1 MVKSLNR
8 IYSEYVRFLPMVC
21 GLLTSFVFGNANAQS
36 YFDDSDYY
44 GLPWVKN
51 VSRPNK
57 IDNGLEGRHL
67 AVWAS
72 HGRYYNP
79 AQCIWKWQRVN
90 LFGTNEDL
98 FSQTFVV
105 PYLIPMLE
113 NAGAVVWTPRERD
126 WQRIET
132 VVDNDQTLP
141 GYKEQG
147 KWSES
152 SEPGFGIKK
161 DVIIEGD
168 APFTM
173 GTAKWSKVRKKKA
186 SSVARYSPY
195 LQTSG
200 RYAVYVSYQTL
211 QNSISDA
218 HYVVVH
224 KGVETHFT
232 VNQTMGG
239 GTWVYLGTFD
249 FGSGDDNY
257 VAVDNVSKMK
267 GVVTTDAVRFGGG
280 MGNVERGGS
289 VSGLPRCLEGARYN
303 AQWSGAPYNVYSSR
317 QGTDDYADDINVRPM
332 MTNWIAG
339 GSMYV
344 PDKDGKG
351 VPLEMSLAVHSDAG
365 YHIDKSFVGTLG
377 ICTTDFNDCRLSGG
391 ESRLISY
398 DFVEQM
404 LSQINKDITYK
415 YGRWHTRGI
424 WDKNYAE
431 TRIPG
436 IPSAILEMFSHEN
449 LSDMLYG
456 HDPHFK
462 FLLSRSVYKSIV
474 KFLAAQHNKKA
485 VIQPLAPHR
494 FRIMMD
500 SNGRATLAW
509 EETIDTLESSARAN
523 SYILYMAVGDRDY
536 DNGTVV
542 LRKKT
547 SVTLDA
553 DKVYRFRVTAANR
566 GGQSLP
572 SEELACVWHPGG
584 RQLLVVNGFHR
595 LAGPAVKYNDMGMA
609 TGFDMEEDPGLSYGK
624 TACWTS
630 HLPFLAGNDFN
641 YTTEHVRAMATMR
654 KYSVVSCSS
663 ECLGMGDVML
673 SRYRLLDLILGNE
686 RNDGYS
692 IKRYPSLPTRL
703 KNELRYFNGALIVS
717 GSYVGSDNQAPAD
730 SAFMAEVLYTDYQQ
744 KYKDKSDS
752 AQVVTGMGVDF
763 DVFRALNEDH
773 YASTSSDVLAP
784 IGTAFPAM
792 LYADGSTAAIA
803 CKERRSFVMGFPL
816 ECIRTE
822 DQRGLCMRSVLKF
835 LLE

>member
-1 MVKSLNR
+1 MP
-8 IYSEYVRFLPMVC
+8 IVC
-21 GLLTSFVFGNANAQS
+21 GLLTFFAYSNANAQS

-51 VSRPNK
+51 VSRPNR
-57 IDNGLEGRHL
+57 IDNGLDGRHL
-67 AVWAS
+67 SIWAS
-72 HGRYYNP
+72 HGRVYNP
-79 AQCIWKWQRVN
+79 AQGNWKWQRVN

-98 FSQTFVV
+98 FSQTFVI
-105 PYLIPMLE
+105 PYIIPMLE

-126 WQRIET
+126 WQNIET

-147 KWSES
+147 KWMKS
-152 SEPGFGIKK
+152 SEPGFGMPA
-161 DVIIEGD
+161 DVIQESD
-168 APFTM
+168 APFIK
-173 GTAKWSKVRKKKA
+173 GTARWSKVRRKKA
-186 SSVARYSPY
+186 SSIATYSPY
-195 LQTSG
+195 LPMPG

-211 QNSISDA
+211 QNSIPDA
-218 HYVVVH
+218 HYTVVH
-224 KGVETHFT
+224 KGVKTHFT

-239 GTWVYLGTFD
+239 STWVYLGTFD
-249 FGSGDDNY
+249 FGCDDDNY
-257 VAVDNVSKMK
+257 VTVDNVSSMK

-332 MTNWIAG
+332 MTNWLAG
-339 GSMYV
+339 GSMFA
-344 PDKDGKG
+344 PEKEGKG
-351 VPLEMSLAVHSDAG
+351 DPLEMSLAVHSDAG
-365 YHIDKSFVGTLG
+365 YHLDRSIVGTLG
-377 ICTTDFNDCRLSGG
+377 ICTTDFNDCRLSDG
-391 ESRLISY
+391 ESRMISY

-415 YGRWHTRGI
+415 YGRWNTRGI

-436 IPSAILEMFSHEN
+436 IPAAILEMFSHEN
-449 LSDMLYG
+449 LADMLLG
-456 HDPHFK
+456 HDPNFK
-462 FLLSRSVYKSIV
+462 FTLSRSVYKSV
-474 KFLAAQHNKKA
+474 VRYLAAKHNRKA

-494 FRIMMD
+494 FRVLVD
-500 SNGRATLAW
+500 SYGRAVLSW
-509 EETIDTLESSARAN
+509 EETVDSLETSAKPD
-523 SYILYMAVGDRDY
+523 SYILYTASGDGDF

-542 LRKKT
+542 RERKT
-547 SVTLDA
+547 TVNLVA
-553 DKVYRFRVTAANR
+553 DKVFRFKVAAANS

-595 LAGPAVKYNDMGMA
+595 LAGPAVKYNDMGLA
-609 TGFDMEEDPGLSYGK
+609 TGFDMAEDPGLSYGR

-630 HLPFLAGNDFN
+630 QLPFLAGNDFN
-641 YTTEHVRAMATMR
+641 YTTEHVRAIATMK
-654 KYSVVSCSS
+654 KYSVASCSS
-663 ECLGMGDVML
+663 ECIGMGDVIL
-673 SRYRLLDLILGNE
+673 SKYRLLDLILGNE

-692 IKRYPSLPTRL
+692 LKRYPSISPMMRS
-703 KNELRYFNGALIVS
+703 ELRYFNGALLVS

-730 SAFMAEVLYTDYQQ
+730 STFLAEVLYTDYVR
-744 KYKDKSDS
+744 KYKDQSDS

-763 DVFRALNEDH
+763 DVYRALNADH
-773 YASTSSDVLAP
+773 YASTSSDVLQP
-784 IGTAFPAM
+784 LGTAFPAM

-822 DQRGLCMRSVLKF
+822 EQRGLCMRSVLKF

>member
-1 MVKSLNR
+1 M
-8 IYSEYVRFLPMVC
+8 
-21 GLLTSFVFGNANAQS
+21 FGNVHAQS

-51 VSRPNK
+51 LSRPNK
-57 IDNGLEGRHL
+57 IENGLDGRHL
-67 AVWAS
+67 SIWAS
-72 HGRYYNP
+72 HGRVYNP
-79 AQCIWKWQRVN
+79 TQGNWRWQRVN

-98 FSQTFVV
+98 FSQTFVI
-105 PYLIPMLE
+105 PYIIPMLE

-126 WQRIET
+126 WQNVET
-132 VVDNDQTLP
+132 VVDNDQKLP

-147 KWSES
+147 KWMKS
-152 SEPGFGIKK
+152 SEPGFAMPD
-161 DVIIEGD
+161 DVLQEGD
-168 APFTM
+168 APFIK
-173 GTAKWSKVRKKKA
+173 GTARCSKVRRKKA
-186 SSVARYSPY
+186 SSIAKYSPY
-195 LQTSG
+195 LPMPG
-200 RYAVYVSYQTL
+200 KYAVYVSYQTL
-211 QNSISDA
+211 QNSIPDA
-218 HYVVVH
+218 HYTVVH
-224 KGVETHFT
+224 KGVKTHFT

-239 GTWVYLGTFD
+239 STWVYLGTFD
-249 FGSGDDNY
+249 FGCDDDNY
-257 VAVDNVSKMK
+257 VTVNNVSKMK

-317 QGTDDYADDINVRPM
+317 QGTDDYSDDINVRPL

-339 GSMYV
+339 GSMYA
-344 PDKDGKG
+344 PEKEGKG

-365 YHIDKSFVGTLG
+365 YHLDRSIVGTLG
-377 ICTTDFNDCRLSGG
+377 ICTTDFNDCRLSDG
-391 ESRLISY
+391 ESRMISY

-404 LSQINKDITYK
+404 LSQINKDITCK
-415 YGRWHTRGI
+415 YGRWNTRGI

-436 IPSAILEMFSHEN
+436 IPAAILEMFSHEN

-456 HDPHFK
+456 HDPNFK
-462 FLLSRSVYKSIV
+462 FTLSRSVYKSVVRYI
-474 KFLAAQHNKKA
+474 AAKHNKKA

-494 FRIMMD
+494 FRVLMD
-500 SNGRATLAW
+500 SFGRAVLSW
-509 EETIDTLESSARAN
+509 EETVDSLEPSAKPD
-523 SYILYMAVGDRDY
+523 SYIVYMASGNEDY

-542 LRKKT
+542 RARKT
-547 SVTLDA
+547 TVTLEA
-553 DKVYRFRVTAANR
+553 DKVYRFKVTAANS

-572 SEELACVWHPGG
+572 SEELACVYHPGG
-584 RQLLVVNGFHR
+584 RQILVVNGFHR
-595 LAGPAVKYNDMGMA
+595 LAGPAVKYNEMGMA
-609 TGFDMEEDPGLSYGK
+609 IGFDMAEDPGVSYGK

-630 HLPFLAGNDFN
+630 QLPFLAGNDFN
-641 YTTEHVRAMATMR
+641 YTTEHVRAIATM
-654 KYSVVSCSS
+654 KKFSVASCSS
-663 ECLGMGDVML
+663 ECIGMGDVTL
-673 SRYRLLDLILGNE
+673 SKYRLLDLILGNQ

-692 IKRYPSLPTRL
+692 LKRAPSISPIMRS
-703 KNELRYFNGALIVS
+703 ELRYFGGALLVS

-730 SAFMAEVLYTDYQQ
+730 STFLAEALYTDYVC
-744 KYKDKSDS
+744 KYKDQSDS

-763 DVFRALNEDH
+763 DVYRALNEDH
-773 YASTSSDVLAP
+773 YASTSSDVLQP
-784 IGTAFPAM
+784 LGNAFPAM

-822 DQRGLCMRSVLKF
+822 EQRGLCMRSVLKF

>member
-1 MVKSLNR
+1 
-8 IYSEYVRFLPMVC
+8 MVC
-21 GLLTSFVFGNANAQS
+21 GLLTFFAYGNVNAQS
-36 YFDDSDYY
+36 VFDDSDYY

-51 VSRPNK
+51 VSRPNR
-57 IDNGLEGRHL
+57 IDNGLDGRHL
-67 AVWAS
+67 SIWAS
-72 HGRYYNP
+72 HGRVFNP
-79 AQCIWKWQRVN
+79 AQGNWKWQRVN

-98 FSQTFVV
+98 FSQTFVI
-105 PYLIPMLE
+105 PYIIPMLE

-126 WQRIET
+126 WQNIET

-147 KWSES
+147 KWMKS
-152 SEPGFGIKK
+152 SEPGFGMPA
-161 DVIIEGD
+161 DVIQEGD
-168 APFTM
+168 APFIK
-173 GTAKWSKVRKKKA
+173 GTARWSKVRRKKA
-186 SSVARYSPY
+186 SSIAKYSPY
-195 LQTSG
+195 LPMPG
-200 RYAVYVSYQTL
+200 KYAVYVSYQTL
-211 QNSISDA
+211 QNSIPDA
-218 HYVVVH
+218 HYTVVH
-224 KGVETHFT
+224 KGVKTHFT

-239 GTWVYLGTFD
+239 STWVYLGTFD
-249 FGSGDDNY
+249 FGCGDDNY
-257 VAVDNVSKMK
+257 VTVDNVSNMK

-332 MTNWIAG
+332 MTNWLAG
-339 GSMYV
+339 GSMFA
-344 PDKDGKG
+344 PEKEGRG

-365 YHIDKSFVGTLG
+365 YHMDRSIVGTLG
-377 ICTTDFNDCRLSGG
+377 ICTTDFNDCRLSDG
-391 ESRLISY
+391 ESRMISY

-415 YGRWHTRGI
+415 YGRWNTRGI

-436 IPSAILEMFSHEN
+436 IPAAILEMFSHEN

-456 HDPHFK
+456 HDPNFK
-462 FLLSRSVYKSIV
+462 FTLSRSVYKSV
-474 KFLAAQHNKKA
+474 VRYLAAKHNRKA

-494 FRIMMD
+494 FRALVD
-500 SNGRATLAW
+500 SYGRAVLSW
-509 EETIDTLESSARAN
+509 EETVDSLETSAKPD
-523 SYILYMAVGDRDY
+523 SYILYTASDDGDF
-536 DNGTVV
+536 DNGTIVRA
-542 LRKKT
+542 RKT
-547 SVTLDA
+547 TVNLEA
-553 DKVYRFRVTAANR
+553 DKVYRFKVTAANS

-595 LAGPAVKYNDMGMA
+595 LAGPAVKYNDMGLA
-609 TGFDMEEDPGLSYGK
+609 TGFDMAEDPGVSYGR

-630 HLPFLAGNDFN
+630 QLPFLAGNDFN
-641 YTTEHVRAMATMR
+641 YTTEHVRAIATMK
-654 KYSVVSCSS
+654 KYSVASCSS
-663 ECLGMGDVML
+663 ECIGMGDVML

-692 IKRYPSLPTRL
+692 LKRYPSISPMM
-703 KNELRYFNGALIVS
+703 KSELRYFNGALLVS
-717 GSYVGSDNQAPAD
+717 GSYVGSDNQTPAD
-730 SAFMAEVLYTDYQQ
+730 STFLAEVLYTDYVR
-744 KYKDKSDS
+744 KYKDQSDS

-763 DVFRALNEDH
+763 DVYRALNEDH
-773 YASTSSDVLAP
+773 YASTSSDVLQP
-784 IGTAFPAM
+784 LGTAFPAM

-803 CKERRSFVMGFPL
+803 CKERRSFVIGFPL

-822 DQRGLCMRSVLKF
+822 EQRGLCMRSVLKF

>member
-1 MVKSLNR
+1 
-8 IYSEYVRFLPMVC
+8 MVC
-21 GLLTSFVFGNANAQS
+21 GLLTFFAYGNVNAQS
-36 YFDDSDYY
+36 VFDDSDYY

-51 VSRPNK
+51 VSRPNS
-57 IDNGLEGRHL
+57 IENGLDGRHL
-67 AVWAS
+67 SIWAS
-72 HGRYYNP
+72 HGRVYNP
-79 AQCIWKWQRVN
+79 AQGNWKWQRVN

-98 FSQTFVV
+98 FSQTFVI
-105 PYLIPMLE
+105 PYIIPMLE

-126 WQRIET
+126 WQNIET

-147 KWSES
+147 KWMKS
-152 SEPGFGIKK
+152 SEPGFGMPA
-161 DVIIEGD
+161 DVIQEGD
-168 APFTM
+168 APFIK
-173 GTAKWSKVRKKKA
+173 GTARWSKVRRKKA
-186 SSVARYSPY
+186 SSIAKYSPY
-195 LQTSG
+195 LPMPG
-200 RYAVYVSYQTL
+200 KYAVYVSYQTL
-211 QNSISDA
+211 QNSIPDA
-218 HYVVVH
+218 HYTVVH
-224 KGVETHFT
+224 KGVKTHFT

-239 GTWVYLGTFD
+239 STWVYLGTFD
-249 FGSGDDNY
+249 FGCGDDNY
-257 VAVDNVSKMK
+257 VTVDNVSNMK

-332 MTNWIAG
+332 MTNWLAG
-339 GSMYV
+339 GSMFA
-344 PDKDGKG
+344 PEKEGRG

-365 YHIDKSFVGTLG
+365 YHMDRSIVGTLG
-377 ICTTDFNDCRLSGG
+377 ICTTDFNDYRLSDG
-391 ESRLISY
+391 ESRMISY

-415 YGRWHTRGI
+415 YGRWNTRGI

-436 IPSAILEMFSHEN
+436 IPAAILEMFSHEN

-456 HDPHFK
+456 HDPNFK
-462 FLLSRSVYKSIV
+462 FTLSRSVYKSV
-474 KFLAAQHNKKA
+474 VRYLAAKHNRKA

-494 FRIMMD
+494 FRALVD
-500 SNGRATLAW
+500 SYGRAVLSW
-509 EETIDTLESSARAN
+509 EETVDSLETSAKPD
-523 SYILYMAVGDRDY
+523 SYILYTASDDGDF
-536 DNGTVV
+536 DNGTIVRA
-542 LRKKT
+542 RKT
-547 SVTLDA
+547 TVNLEA
-553 DKVYRFRVTAANR
+553 DKVYRFKVTAANS

-595 LAGPAVKYNDMGMA
+595 LAGPAVKYNDMGLA
-609 TGFDMEEDPGLSYGK
+609 TGFDMAEDPGVSYGR

-630 HLPFLAGNDFN
+630 QLPFLAGNDFN
-641 YTTEHVRAMATMR
+641 YTTEHVRAIATMK
-654 KYSVVSCSS
+654 KYSVASCSS
-663 ECLGMGDVML
+663 ECIGMGDVML

-692 IKRYPSLPTRL
+692 LKRYPSISPMM
-703 KNELRYFNGALIVS
+703 KSELRYFNGALLVS
-717 GSYVGSDNQAPAD
+717 GSYVGSDNQTPAD
-730 SAFMAEVLYTDYQQ
+730 STFLAEVLYTDYVR
-744 KYKDKSDS
+744 KYKDQSDS

-763 DVFRALNEDH
+763 DVYRALNEDH
-773 YASTSSDVLAP
+773 YASTSSDVLQP
-784 IGTAFPAM
+784 LGTAFPAM

-822 DQRGLCMRSVLKF
+822 EQRGLCMRSVLKF

>member
-1 MVKSLNR
+1 
-8 IYSEYVRFLPMVC
+8 MVC
-21 GLLTSFVFGNANAQS
+21 GLLTFFAYGNVNAQS
-36 YFDDSDYY
+36 VFDDSDYY

-51 VSRPNK
+51 VSRPNS
-57 IDNGLEGRHL
+57 IENGLDGRHL
-67 AVWAS
+67 SIWAS
-72 HGRYYNP
+72 HGRVYNP
-79 AQCIWKWQRVN
+79 AQGNWKWQRVN

-98 FSQTFVV
+98 FSQTFVI
-105 PYLIPMLE
+105 PYIIPMLE

-126 WQRIET
+126 WQNIET

-147 KWSES
+147 KWMKS
-152 SEPGFGIKK
+152 SEPGFGMPA
-161 DVIIEGD
+161 DVIQEGD
-168 APFTM
+168 APFIK
-173 GTAKWSKVRKKKA
+173 GTARWSKVRRKKA
-186 SSVARYSPY
+186 SSIAKYSPY
-195 LQTSG
+195 LPMPG
-200 RYAVYVSYQTL
+200 KYAVYVSYQTL
-211 QNSISDA
+211 QNSIPDA
-218 HYVVVH
+218 HYTVVH
-224 KGVETHFT
+224 KGVKTHFT

-239 GTWVYLGTFD
+239 STWVYLGTFD
-249 FGSGDDNY
+249 FGCGDDNY
-257 VAVDNVSKMK
+257 VTVDNVSNMK

-332 MTNWIAG
+332 MTNWLAG
-339 GSMYV
+339 GSMFA
-344 PDKDGKG
+344 PEKEGRG

-365 YHIDKSFVGTLG
+365 YHMDRSIVGTLG
-377 ICTTDFNDCRLSGG
+377 ICTTDFNDCRLSDG
-391 ESRLISY
+391 ESRMISY

-415 YGRWHTRGI
+415 YGRWNTRGI

-436 IPSAILEMFSHEN
+436 IPAAILEMFSHEN

-456 HDPHFK
+456 HDPNFK
-462 FLLSRSVYKSIV
+462 FTLSRSVYKSV
-474 KFLAAQHNKKA
+474 VRYLAAKHNRKA
-485 VIQPLAPHR
+485 VIQPLAPHS
-494 FRIMMD
+494 FRALVD
-500 SNGRATLAW
+500 SYGRAVLSW
-509 EETIDTLESSARAN
+509 EETVDSLETSAKPD
-523 SYILYMAVGDRDY
+523 SYILYTASDDGDF
-536 DNGTVV
+536 DNGTIVRA
-542 LRKKT
+542 RKT
-547 SVTLDA
+547 TVNLEA
-553 DKVYRFRVTAANR
+553 DKVYRFKVTAANS

-595 LAGPAVKYNDMGMA
+595 LAGPAVKYNDMGLA
-609 TGFDMEEDPGLSYGK
+609 TGFDMAEDPGVSYGR

-630 HLPFLAGNDFN
+630 QLPFLAGNDFN
-641 YTTEHVRAMATMR
+641 YTTEHVRAIATMK
-654 KYSVVSCSS
+654 KYSVASCSS
-663 ECLGMGDVML
+663 ECIGMGDVML

-692 IKRYPSLPTRL
+692 LKRYPSISPMM
-703 KNELRYFNGALIVS
+703 KSELRYFNGALLVS
-717 GSYVGSDNQAPAD
+717 GSYVGSDNQTPAD
-730 SAFMAEVLYTDYQQ
+730 STFLAEVLYTDYVR
-744 KYKDKSDS
+744 KYKDQSDS

-763 DVFRALNEDH
+763 DVYRALNEDH
-773 YASTSSDVLAP
+773 YASTSSDVLQP
-784 IGTAFPAM
+784 LGTAFPAM

-822 DQRGLCMRSVLKF
+822 EQRGLCMRSVLKF

>member
-1 MVKSLNR
+1 M
-8 IYSEYVRFLPMVC
+8 PMVC
-21 GLLTSFVFGNANAQS
+21 GLLTFFAYGNVNAQS
-36 YFDDSDYY
+36 VFDDSDYY

-51 VSRPNK
+51 VSRPNS
-57 IDNGLEGRHL
+57 IENGLDGRHL
-67 AVWAS
+67 SIWAS
-72 HGRYYNP
+72 HGRVYNP
-79 AQCIWKWQRVN
+79 AQGNWKWQRVN

-98 FSQTFVV
+98 FSQTFVI
-105 PYLIPMLE
+105 PYIIPMLE

-126 WQRIET
+126 WQNIET

-147 KWSES
+147 KWMKS
-152 SEPGFGIKK
+152 SEPGFGMPA
-161 DVIIEGD
+161 DVIQEGD
-168 APFTM
+168 APFIK
-173 GTAKWSKVRKKKA
+173 GTARWSKVRRKKA
-186 SSVARYSPY
+186 SSIAKYSPY
-195 LQTSG
+195 LPMPG
-200 RYAVYVSYQTL
+200 KYAVYVSYQTL
-211 QNSISDA
+211 QNSIPDA
-218 HYVVVH
+218 HYTVVH
-224 KGVETHFT
+224 KGVKTHFT

-239 GTWVYLGTFD
+239 STWVYIGTFD
-249 FGSGDDNY
+249 FGCGDDNY
-257 VAVDNVSKMK
+257 VTVDNVSNMK

-332 MTNWIAG
+332 MTNWLAG
-339 GSMYV
+339 GSMFA
-344 PDKDGKG
+344 PEKEGRG

-365 YHIDKSFVGTLG
+365 YHMDRSIVGTLG
-377 ICTTDFNDCRLSGG
+377 ICTTDFNDCRLSDG
-391 ESRLISY
+391 ESRMISY

-415 YGRWHTRGI
+415 YGRWNTRGI

-436 IPSAILEMFSHEN
+436 IPAAILEMFSHEN

-456 HDPHFK
+456 HDPNFK
-462 FLLSRSVYKSIV
+462 FTLSRSVYKSV
-474 KFLAAQHNKKA
+474 VRYLAAKHNRKA

-494 FRIMMD
+494 FRALVD
-500 SNGRATLAW
+500 SYGRVVLSW
-509 EETIDTLESSARAN
+509 EETVDSLETSAKPD
-523 SYILYMAVGDRDY
+523 SYILYTASDDGDF
-536 DNGTVV
+536 DNGTIVRA
-542 LRKKT
+542 RKT
-547 SVTLDA
+547 TVNLEA
-553 DKVYRFRVTAANR
+553 DKVYRFKVTAANS

-595 LAGPAVKYNDMGMA
+595 LAGPAVKYNDMGLA
-609 TGFDMEEDPGLSYGK
+609 TGFDMAEDPGVSYGR

-630 HLPFLAGNDFN
+630 QLPFLAGNDFN
-641 YTTEHVRAMATMR
+641 YTTEHVRAIATMK
-654 KYSVVSCSS
+654 KYSVASCSS
-663 ECLGMGDVML
+663 ECIGMGDVML

-692 IKRYPSLPTRL
+692 LKRYPSISPMM
-703 KNELRYFNGALIVS
+703 KSELRYFNGALLVS
-717 GSYVGSDNQAPAD
+717 GSYVGSDNQTPAD
-730 SAFMAEVLYTDYQQ
+730 STFLAEVLYTDYVR
-744 KYKDKSDS
+744 KYKDQSDS

-763 DVFRALNEDH
+763 DVYRALNEDH
-773 YASTSSDVLAP
+773 YASTSSDVLQP
-784 IGTAFPAM
+784 LGTAFPAM

-822 DQRGLCMRSVLKF
+822 EQRGLCMRSVLKF

>member
-1 MVKSLNR
+1 
-8 IYSEYVRFLPMVC
+8 MVC
-21 GLLTSFVFGNANAQS
+21 GLLSFFAYGNVNAQS
-36 YFDDSDYY
+36 VFDDSDYY

-51 VSRPNK
+51 ASKPNS
-57 IDNGLEGRHL
+57 IENGLDGRHL
-67 AVWAS
+67 SIWAS
-72 HGRYYNP
+72 HGRVYNP
-79 AQCIWKWQRVN
+79 AQGNWKWQRVN

-98 FSQTFVV
+98 FSQTFVI
-105 PYLIPMLE
+105 PYIIPMLE

-126 WQRIET
+126 WQNIET

-147 KWSES
+147 KWMKS
-152 SEPGFGIKK
+152 SEPGFGMPA
-161 DVIIEGD
+161 DVIQEGD
-168 APFTM
+168 APFIK
-173 GTAKWSKVRKKKA
+173 GTARWSKVRRKKA
-186 SSVARYSPY
+186 SSIAKYSPY
-195 LQTSG
+195 LPMPG
-200 RYAVYVSYQTL
+200 KYAVYVSYQTL
-211 QNSISDA
+211 QNSIPDA
-218 HYVVVH
+218 HYTVVH
-224 KGVETHFT
+224 KGVKTHFT

-239 GTWVYLGTFD
+239 STWVYLGTFD
-249 FGSGDDNY
+249 FGCGDDNY
-257 VAVDNVSKMK
+257 VTVDNVSNMK

-332 MTNWIAG
+332 MTNWLAG
-339 GSMYV
+339 GSMFA
-344 PDKDGKG
+344 PEKEGRG

-365 YHIDKSFVGTLG
+365 YHMDRSIVGTLG
-377 ICTTDFNDCRLSGG
+377 ICTTDFNDYRLSDG
-391 ESRLISY
+391 ESRMISY

-415 YGRWHTRGI
+415 YGRWNTRGI

-436 IPSAILEMFSHEN
+436 IPAAILEMFSHEN

-456 HDPHFK
+456 HDPNFK
-462 FLLSRSVYKSIV
+462 FTLSRSVYKSV
-474 KFLAAQHNKKA
+474 VRYLAAKHNRKA
-485 VIQPLAPHR
+485 VIQPLAPHS
-494 FRIMMD
+494 FRALVD
-500 SNGRATLAW
+500 SYGRAVLSW
-509 EETIDTLESSARAN
+509 EETVDSLETSAKPD
-523 SYILYMAVGDRDY
+523 SYILYTASDDGDF
-536 DNGTVV
+536 DNGTIVRA
-542 LRKKT
+542 RKT
-547 SVTLDA
+547 TVNLEA
-553 DKVYRFRVTAANR
+553 DKVYRFKVTAANS

-595 LAGPAVKYNDMGMA
+595 LAGPAVKYNDMGLA
-609 TGFDMEEDPGLSYGK
+609 TGFDMAEDPGVSYGR

-630 HLPFLAGNDFN
+630 QLPFLAGNDFN
-641 YTTEHVRAMATMR
+641 YTTEHVRAIATMK
-654 KYSVVSCSS
+654 KYSVASCSS
-663 ECLGMGDVML
+663 ECIGMGDVML

-692 IKRYPSLPTRL
+692 LKRYPSISPMM
-703 KNELRYFNGALIVS
+703 KSELRYFNGALLVS
-717 GSYVGSDNQAPAD
+717 GSYVGSDNQTPAD
-730 SAFMAEVLYTDYQQ
+730 STFLAEVLYTDYVR
-744 KYKDKSDS
+744 KYKDQSDS

-763 DVFRALNEDH
+763 DVYRALNEDH
-773 YASTSSDVLAP
+773 YASTSSDVLQP
-784 IGTAFPAM
+784 LGTAFPAM

-822 DQRGLCMRSVLKF
+822 EQRGLCMRSVLKF

>member
-1 MVKSLNR
+1 M
-8 IYSEYVRFLPMVC
+8 
-21 GLLTSFVFGNANAQS
+21 FGNVHAQS

-51 VSRPNK
+51 LSRPNK
-57 IDNGLEGRHL
+57 IENGLDGRHL
-67 AVWAS
+67 SIWAS
-72 HGRYYNP
+72 HGRVYNP
-79 AQCIWKWQRVN
+79 TQGNWRWQRVN

-98 FSQTFVV
+98 FSQTFVI
-105 PYLIPMLE
+105 PYIIPMLE

-126 WQRIET
+126 WQNVEA
-132 VVDNDQTLP
+132 VVDNDQKLP

-147 KWSES
+147 KWMKS
-152 SEPGFGIKK
+152 SEPGFAMPD
-161 DVIIEGD
+161 DVLQEGD
-168 APFTM
+168 APFIK
-173 GTAKWSKVRKKKA
+173 GTARCSKVRRKKA
-186 SSVARYSPY
+186 SSIAKYSPY
-195 LQTSG
+195 LPMPG
-200 RYAVYVSYQTL
+200 KYAVYVSYQTL
-211 QNSISDA
+211 QNSIPDA
-218 HYVVVH
+218 HYTVVH
-224 KGVETHFT
+224 KGVKTHFT

-239 GTWVYLGTFD
+239 STWVYLGTFD
-249 FGSGDDNY
+249 FGCDDDNY
-257 VAVDNVSKMK
+257 VTVNNVSKMK

-317 QGTDDYADDINVRPM
+317 QGTDDYSDDINVRPL

-339 GSMYV
+339 GSMYA
-344 PDKDGKG
+344 PEKEGKG

-365 YHIDKSFVGTLG
+365 YHLDRSIVGTLG
-377 ICTTDFNDCRLSGG
+377 ICTTDFNDCRLSDG
-391 ESRLISY
+391 ESRMISY

-404 LSQINKDITYK
+404 LSQINKDITCK
-415 YGRWHTRGI
+415 YGRWNTRGI

-436 IPSAILEMFSHEN
+436 IPAAILEMFSHEN

-456 HDPHFK
+456 HDPNFK
-462 FLLSRSVYKSIV
+462 FTLSRSVYKSVVRYI
-474 KFLAAQHNKKA
+474 AAKHNKKA

-494 FRIMMD
+494 FRVLMD
-500 SNGRATLAW
+500 SFGRAVLSW
-509 EETIDTLESSARAN
+509 EETVDSLEPSAKPD
-523 SYILYMAVGDRDY
+523 SYIVYMASGNEDY

-542 LRKKT
+542 RARKT
-547 SVTLDA
+547 TVTLEA
-553 DKVYRFRVTAANR
+553 DKVYRFKVTAANS

-572 SEELACVWHPGG
+572 SEELACVYHPGG
-584 RQLLVVNGFHR
+584 RQILVVNGFHR
-595 LAGPAVKYNDMGMA
+595 LAGPAVKYNEMGMA
-609 TGFDMEEDPGLSYGK
+609 IGFDMAEDPGVSYGK

-630 HLPFLAGNDFN
+630 QLPFLAGNDFN
-641 YTTEHVRAMATMR
+641 YTTEHVRAIATM
-654 KYSVVSCSS
+654 KKFSVASCSS
-663 ECLGMGDVML
+663 ECIGMGDVTL
-673 SRYRLLDLILGNE
+673 SKYRLLDLILGNQ

-692 IKRYPSLPTRL
+692 LKRAPSISPIMRS
-703 KNELRYFNGALIVS
+703 ELRYFGGALLVS

-730 SAFMAEVLYTDYQQ
+730 STFLAEALYTDYVC
-744 KYKDKSDS
+744 KYKDQSDS

-763 DVFRALNEDH
+763 DVYRALNEDH
-773 YASTSSDVLAP
+773 YASTSSDVLQP
-784 IGTAFPAM
+784 LGNAFPAM

-822 DQRGLCMRSVLKF
+822 EQRGLCMRSVLKF

>member
-1 MVKSLNR
+1 MP
-8 IYSEYVRFLPMVC
+8 IVC
-21 GLLTSFVFGNANAQS
+21 GLLTFFAYSNANAQS

-51 VSRPNK
+51 VSRPNR
-57 IDNGLEGRHL
+57 IDNGLDGRHL
-67 AVWAS
+67 SIWAS
-72 HGRYYNP
+72 HGRVYNP
-79 AQCIWKWQRVN
+79 AQGNWKWQRVN

-98 FSQTFVV
+98 FSQTFVI
-105 PYLIPMLE
+105 PYIIPMLE

-126 WQRIET
+126 WQNIET

-147 KWSES
+147 KWMKS
-152 SEPGFGIKK
+152 SEPGFGMPA
-161 DVIIEGD
+161 DVIQESD
-168 APFTM
+168 APFIK
-173 GTAKWSKVRKKKA
+173 GTARWSKVRRKKA
-186 SSVARYSPY
+186 SSIATYSPY
-195 LQTSG
+195 LPMPG

-211 QNSISDA
+211 QNSIPDA
-218 HYVVVH
+218 HYTVVH
-224 KGVETHFT
+224 KGVKTHFT

-239 GTWVYLGTFD
+239 STWVYLGTFD
-249 FGSGDDNY
+249 FGCDDDNY
-257 VAVDNVSKMK
+257 VTVDNVSSMK

-332 MTNWIAG
+332 MTNWLAG
-339 GSMYV
+339 GSMFA
-344 PDKDGKG
+344 PEKEGKG

-365 YHIDKSFVGTLG
+365 YHMDRSIVGTLG
-377 ICTTDFNDCRLSGG
+377 ICTTDFNDCRLSDG
-391 ESRLISY
+391 ESRMISY

-415 YGRWHTRGI
+415 YGRWNTRGI

-436 IPSAILEMFSHEN
+436 IPAAILEMFSHEN
-449 LSDMLYG
+449 LADMLLG

-462 FLLSRSVYKSIV
+462 FTLSRSVYKSV
-474 KFLAAQHNKKA
+474 VRYLAAKHNRKA

-494 FRIMMD
+494 FRVLVD
-500 SNGRATLAW
+500 SYGRAVLSW
-509 EETIDTLESSARAN
+509 EETVDSLETSAKPD
-523 SYILYMAVGDRDY
+523 SYIVYTASGDGDF

-542 LRKKT
+542 RERKT
-547 SVTLDA
+547 TVNLVA
-553 DKVYRFRVTAANR
+553 DKVFRFKVAAANS

-595 LAGPAVKYNDMGMA
+595 LAGPAVKYNDMGLA
-609 TGFDMEEDPGLSYGK
+609 TGFDMAEDPGLSYGR

-630 HLPFLAGNDFN
+630 QLPFLAGNDFN
-641 YTTEHVRAMATMR
+641 YTTEHVRAIATM
-654 KYSVVSCSS
+654 KKFSVASCSS
-663 ECLGMGDVML
+663 ECIGMGDVIL
-673 SRYRLLDLILGNE
+673 SKYRLLDLILGNE

-692 IKRYPSLPTRL
+692 LKRYPSISPMMRS
-703 KNELRYFNGALIVS
+703 ELRYFSGSLLVS

-730 SAFMAEVLYTDYQQ
+730 STFLAEVLYTDYVR
-744 KYKDKSDS
+744 KYKDQSDS

-763 DVFRALNEDH
+763 DVYRALNADH
-773 YASTSSDVLAP
+773 YASTSSDVLQP
-784 IGTAFPAM
+784 LGTAFPAM

-822 DQRGLCMRSVLKF
+822 EQRGLCMRSVLKF

>member
-1 MVKSLNR
+1 
-8 IYSEYVRFLPMVC
+8 MVC
-21 GLLTSFVFGNANAQS
+21 GLLTFFAYGNVNAQS
-36 YFDDSDYY
+36 VFDDSDYY

-51 VSRPNK
+51 VSRPNS
-57 IDNGLEGRHL
+57 IENGLDGRHL
-67 AVWAS
+67 SIWAS
-72 HGRYYNP
+72 HGRVYNP
-79 AQCIWKWQRVN
+79 AQGNWKWQRVN

-98 FSQTFVV
+98 FSQTFVI
-105 PYLIPMLE
+105 PYIIPMLE

-126 WQRIET
+126 WQNIET

-147 KWSES
+147 KWMKS
-152 SEPGFGIKK
+152 SEPGFGMPA
-161 DVIIEGD
+161 DVIQEGD
-168 APFTM
+168 APFIK
-173 GTAKWSKVRKKKA
+173 GTARWSKVRRKKA
-186 SSVARYSPY
+186 SSIAKYSPY
-195 LQTSG
+195 LPMPG
-200 RYAVYVSYQTL
+200 KYAVYVSYQTL
-211 QNSISDA
+211 QNSIPDA
-218 HYVVVH
+218 HYTVVH
-224 KGVETHFT
+224 KGVKTHFT

-239 GTWVYLGTFD
+239 STWVYLGTFD
-249 FGSGDDNY
+249 FGCGDDNY
-257 VAVDNVSKMK
+257 VTVDNVSNMK

-332 MTNWIAG
+332 MTNWLAG
-339 GSMYV
+339 GSMFA
-344 PDKDGKG
+344 PEKEGRG

-365 YHIDKSFVGTLG
+365 YHMDRSIVGTLG
-377 ICTTDFNDCRLSGG
+377 ICTTDFNDCRLSDG
-391 ESRLISY
+391 ESRMISY

-415 YGRWHTRGI
+415 YGRWNTRGI

-436 IPSAILEMFSHEN
+436 IPAAILEMFSHEN

-456 HDPHFK
+456 HDPNFK
-462 FLLSRSVYKSIV
+462 FTLSRSVYKSV
-474 KFLAAQHNKKA
+474 VRYLAAKHNRKA

-494 FRIMMD
+494 FRALVD
-500 SNGRATLAW
+500 SYGRAVLSW
-509 EETIDTLESSARAN
+509 EETVDSLETSAKPD
-523 SYILYMAVGDRDY
+523 SYILYTASDDGDF
-536 DNGTVV
+536 DNGTIVRA
-542 LRKKT
+542 RKT
-547 SVTLDA
+547 TVNLEA
-553 DKVYRFRVTAANR
+553 DKVYRFKVTAANS

-595 LAGPAVKYNDMGMA
+595 LAGPAVKYNDMGLA
-609 TGFDMEEDPGLSYGK
+609 TGFDMAEDPGLSYGR

-630 HLPFLAGNDFN
+630 QLPFLAGNDFN
-641 YTTEHVRAMATMR
+641 YTTEHVRAIATMK
-654 KYSVVSCSS
+654 KYSVASCSS
-663 ECLGMGDVML
+663 ECIGMGDVML

-692 IKRYPSLPTRL
+692 LKRYPSISPMM
-703 KNELRYFNGALIVS
+703 KSELRYFNGALLVS
-717 GSYVGSDNQAPAD
+717 GSYVGSDNQTPAD
-730 SAFMAEVLYTDYQQ
+730 STFLAEVLYTDYVR
-744 KYKDKSDS
+744 KYKDQSDS

-763 DVFRALNEDH
+763 DVYRALNEDH
-773 YASTSSDVLAP
+773 YASTSSDVLQP
-784 IGTAFPAM
+784 LGTAFPAM

-803 CKERRSFVMGFPL
+803 CKERRNFVMGFPL

-822 DQRGLCMRSVLKF
+822 EQRGLCMRSVLKF

>member
-1 MVKSLNR
+1 M
-8 IYSEYVRFLPMVC
+8 
-21 GLLTSFVFGNANAQS
+21 FGNVHAQS

-51 VSRPNK
+51 LSRPNK
-57 IDNGLEGRHL
+57 IENGLDGRHL
-67 AVWAS
+67 SIWAS
-72 HGRYYNP
+72 HGRVYNP
-79 AQCIWKWQRVN
+79 TQGNWRWQRVN

-98 FSQTFVV
+98 FSQTFVI
-105 PYLIPMLE
+105 PYIIPMLE

-126 WQRIET
+126 WQNVEA
-132 VVDNDQTLP
+132 VVDNDQKLP

-147 KWSES
+147 KWMKS
-152 SEPGFGIKK
+152 SEPGFAMPD
-161 DVIIEGD
+161 DVLQEGD
-168 APFTM
+168 APFIK
-173 GTAKWSKVRKKKA
+173 GTARWSKVRRKKA
-186 SSVARYSPY
+186 SSIAKYSPY
-195 LQTSG
+195 LPMPG
-200 RYAVYVSYQTL
+200 KYAVYVSYQTL
-211 QNSISDA
+211 QNSIPDA
-218 HYVVVH
+218 HYTVVH
-224 KGVETHFT
+224 KGVKTHFT

-239 GTWVYLGTFD
+239 STWVYLGTFD
-249 FGSGDDNY
+249 FGCDDDNY
-257 VAVDNVSKMK
+257 VTVDNVSKMK

-317 QGTDDYADDINVRPM
+317 QGTDDYSDDINVRPL

-339 GSMYV
+339 GSMYA
-344 PDKDGKG
+344 PEKEGKG

-365 YHIDKSFVGTLG
+365 YHLDRSIVGTLG
-377 ICTTDFNDCRLSGG
+377 ICTTDFNDCRLSDG
-391 ESRLISY
+391 ESRMISY

-404 LSQINKDITYK
+404 LSQINKDITCK
-415 YGRWHTRGI
+415 YGRWNTRGI

-436 IPSAILEMFSHEN
+436 IPAAILEMFSHEN

-456 HDPHFK
+456 HDPNFK
-462 FLLSRSVYKSIV
+462 FTLSRSVYKSVVRYI
-474 KFLAAQHNKKA
+474 AAKHNKKA

-494 FRIMMD
+494 FRVLMD
-500 SNGRATLAW
+500 SFGRAVLSW
-509 EETIDTLESSARAN
+509 EETVDSLEPSAKPD
-523 SYILYMAVGDRDY
+523 SYIVYMASGNEDY

-542 LRKKT
+542 RARKT
-547 SVTLDA
+547 TVTLEA
-553 DKVYRFRVTAANR
+553 DKVYRFKVTAANS

-572 SEELACVWHPGG
+572 SEELACVYHPGG
-584 RQLLVVNGFHR
+584 RQILVVNGFHR
-595 LAGPAVKYNDMGMA
+595 LAGPAVKYNEMGMA
-609 TGFDMEEDPGLSYGK
+609 IGFDMAEDPGVSYGK

-630 HLPFLAGNDFN
+630 QLPFLAGNDFN
-641 YTTEHVRAMATMR
+641 YTTEHVRAIATM
-654 KYSVVSCSS
+654 KKFSVASCSS
-663 ECLGMGDVML
+663 ECIGMGDVTL
-673 SRYRLLDLILGNE
+673 SKYRLLDLILGNQ

-692 IKRYPSLPTRL
+692 LNRAPSISPIMRA
-703 KNELRYFNGALIVS
+703 ELRYFGGALLVS

-730 SAFMAEVLYTDYQQ
+730 STFLAEALYTDYVC
-744 KYKDKSDS
+744 KYKDQSDS

-763 DVFRALNEDH
+763 DVYRALNEDH
-773 YASTSSDVLAP
+773 YASTSSDVLQP
-784 IGTAFPAM
+784 LGNAFPAM

-822 DQRGLCMRSVLKF
+822 EQRGLCMRSVLKF

>member
-1 MVKSLNR
+1 MKFLDCTYWNR
-8 IYSEYVRFLPMVC
+8 VRVLPIVC
-21 GLLTSFVFGNANAQS
+21 GLLTFFVLGNVHAQS

-51 VSRPNK
+51 LSRPNK
-57 IDNGLEGRHL
+57 IENGLDGRHL
-67 AVWAS
+67 SIWAS
-72 HGRYYNP
+72 HGRVYNP
-79 AQCIWKWQRVN
+79 TQGNWRWQRVN

-98 FSQTFVV
+98 FSQTFVI
-105 PYLIPMLE
+105 PYIIPMLE

-126 WQRIET
+126 WQNVEA
-132 VVDNDQTLP
+132 VVDNDQKLP

-147 KWSES
+147 KWMKS
-152 SEPGFGIKK
+152 SEPGFAMPD
-161 DVIIEGD
+161 DVLQEGD
-168 APFTM
+168 APFIK
-173 GTAKWSKVRKKKA
+173 GTARWSKVRRKKA
-186 SSVARYSPY
+186 SSIAKYSPY
-195 LQTSG
+195 LPMPG
-200 RYAVYVSYQTL
+200 KYAVYVSYQTL
-211 QNSISDA
+211 QNSIPDA
-218 HYVVVH
+218 HYTVVH
-224 KGVETHFT
+224 KGVKTHFT

-239 GTWVYLGTFD
+239 STWVYLGTFD
-249 FGSGDDNY
+249 FGCDDDNY
-257 VAVDNVSKMK
+257 VTVDNVSKMK

-317 QGTDDYADDINVRPM
+317 QGTDDYSDDINVRPL

-339 GSMYV
+339 GSMYA
-344 PDKDGKG
+344 PEKEGKG

-365 YHIDKSFVGTLG
+365 YHLDRSIVGTLG
-377 ICTTDFNDCRLSGG
+377 ICTTDFNDCRLSDG
-391 ESRLISY
+391 ESRMISY

-404 LSQINKDITYK
+404 LSQINKDITCK
-415 YGRWHTRGI
+415 YGRWNTRGI

-436 IPSAILEMFSHEN
+436 IPAAILEMFSHEN

-456 HDPHFK
+456 HDPNFK
-462 FLLSRSVYKSIV
+462 FTLSRSVYKSVVRYI
-474 KFLAAQHNKKA
+474 AAKHNKKA

-494 FRIMMD
+494 FRVLMD
-500 SNGRATLAW
+500 SFGRAVLSW
-509 EETIDTLESSARAN
+509 EENVDSLEPSAKPD
-523 SYILYMAVGDRDY
+523 SYIVYMASGNEDY

-542 LRKKT
+542 RARKT
-547 SVTLDA
+547 TVTLEA
-553 DKVYRFRVTAANR
+553 DKVYRFKVTAANS

-572 SEELACVWHPGG
+572 SEELACVYHPGG
-584 RQLLVVNGFHR
+584 RQILVVNGFHR
-595 LAGPAVKYNDMGMA
+595 LAGPAVKYNEMGMA
-609 TGFDMEEDPGLSYGK
+609 IGFDMAEDPGVSYGK

-630 HLPFLAGNDFN
+630 QLPFLAGNDFN
-641 YTTEHVRAMATMR
+641 YTTEHVRAIATM
-654 KYSVVSCSS
+654 KKFSVASCSS
-663 ECLGMGDVML
+663 ECIGMGDVTL
-673 SRYRLLDLILGNE
+673 SKYRLLDLILGNQ

-692 IKRYPSLPTRL
+692 LKRAPSISPIMRS
-703 KNELRYFNGALIVS
+703 ELRYFGGALLVS

-730 SAFMAEVLYTDYQQ
+730 STFLAEALYTDYVC
-744 KYKDKSDS
+744 KYKDQSDS

-763 DVFRALNEDH
+763 DVYRALNEDH
-773 YASTSSDVLAP
+773 YASTSSDVLQP
-784 IGTAFPAM
+784 LGNAFPAM

-822 DQRGLCMRSVLKF
+822 EQRGLCMRSVLKF

>member
-1 MVKSLNR
+1 MV
-8 IYSEYVRFLPMVC
+8 F
-21 GLLTSFVFGNANAQS
+21 GLLTFFAFGNANAQS

-57 IDNGLEGRHL
+57 IENGLDGRHL
-67 AVWAS
+67 SIWAS
-72 HGRYYNP
+72 HGRVYNP
-79 AQCIWKWQRVN
+79 SQGNWKWQRVN

-98 FSQTFVV
+98 FSQTFVI
-105 PYLIPMLE
+105 PYIIPMLE

-126 WQRIET
+126 WQNIET

-147 KWSES
+147 KWMKS
-152 SEPGFGIKK
+152 SEPGFAMPA
-161 DVIIEGD
+161 DVIQEGD
-168 APFTM
+168 APFIK
-173 GTAKWSKVRKKKA
+173 GTARWSKVRRKKA
-186 SSVARYSPY
+186 SSIAKYSPY
-195 LQTSG
+195 LPMPG
-200 RYAVYVSYQTL
+200 KYAVYVSYQTL
-211 QNSISDA
+211 QNSIPDA
-218 HYVVVH
+218 HYTVVH
-224 KGVETHFT
+224 KGVKTHFT

-239 GTWVYLGTFD
+239 STWVYLGTFD
-249 FGSGDDNY
+249 FGCGDDNY
-257 VAVDNVSKMK
+257 VTVDNVSNMK

-303 AQWSGAPYNVYSSR
+303 AQWSGAPYDVYSSR

-339 GSMYV
+339 GSMFA
-344 PDKDGKG
+344 PEKEGRG

-365 YHIDKSFVGTLG
+365 YHMDRSIVGTLG
-377 ICTTDFNDCRLSGG
+377 ICTTDFNDCRLSDG

-404 LSQINKDITYK
+404 LAQINKDITYK
-415 YGRWHTRGI
+415 YGRWNTRGI

-436 IPSAILEMFSHEN
+436 IPAAILEMFSHEN
-449 LSDMLYG
+449 LADMLYG
-456 HDPHFK
+456 HDPNFK
-462 FLLSRSVYKSIV
+462 FTLSRSVYKSV
-474 KFLAAQHNKKA
+474 VRYLAAKHNRKA

-494 FRIMMD
+494 FRILVD
-500 SNGRATLAW
+500 SYGRAVLSW
-509 EETIDTLESSARAN
+509 EETVDSLETSAKPD
-523 SYILYMAVGDRDY
+523 SYIVYMASGDGDF

-542 LRKKT
+542 RARKAT
-547 SVTLDA
+547 VSLDA
-553 DKVYRFRVTAANR
+553 DKVYRFKVTAANS

-595 LAGPAVKYNDMGMA
+595 LAGPAVKYNDMGLA
-609 TGFDMEEDPGLSYGK
+609 TGFDMAEDPGLSYGR

-641 YTTEHVRAMATMR
+641 YTTEHVRAIATM
-654 KYSVVSCSS
+654 KKFSVASCSS
-663 ECLGMGDVML
+663 ECIGMGDVIL
-673 SRYRLLDLILGNE
+673 SKYRLLDLILGNE

-692 IKRYPSLPTRL
+692 LKRNPSISTMMRS
-703 KNELRYFNGALIVS
+703 ELRYFSGALLVS
-717 GSYVGSDNQAPAD
+717 GSYVGSDNQASAD
-730 SAFMAEVLYTDYQQ
+730 STFLAEVLYTDYVR
-744 KYKDKSDS
+744 KYKDQSDS

-763 DVFRALNEDH
+763 DVYRALNEDH
-773 YASTSSDVLAP
+773 YASTSSDVLQP
-784 IGTAFPAM
+784 LGTAFPAM
-792 LYADGSTAAIA
+792 LYADGSIAAIA

-822 DQRGLCMRSVLKF
+822 EQRGLCMRSVLKF

>member
-1 MVKSLNR
+1 M
-8 IYSEYVRFLPMVC
+8 
-21 GLLTSFVFGNANAQS
+21 FGNVHAQS

-51 VSRPNK
+51 LSRPNK
-57 IDNGLEGRHL
+57 IENGLDGRHL
-67 AVWAS
+67 SIWAS
-72 HGRYYNP
+72 HGRVYNP
-79 AQCIWKWQRVN
+79 TQGNWRWQRVN

-98 FSQTFVV
+98 FSQTFVI
-105 PYLIPMLE
+105 PYIIPMLE

-126 WQRIET
+126 WQNVEA
-132 VVDNDQTLP
+132 VVDNDQKLP

-147 KWSES
+147 KWMKSLES
-152 SEPGFGIKK
+152 GFAMPD
-161 DVIIEGD
+161 DVLQDGD
-168 APFTM
+168 APFIK
-173 GTAKWSKVRKKKA
+173 GTARWSKVRRKKA
-186 SSVARYSPY
+186 SSIAKYSPY
-195 LQTSG
+195 LPMPG
-200 RYAVYVSYQTL
+200 KYAVYVSYQTL
-211 QNSISDA
+211 QNSIPDA
-218 HYVVVH
+218 HYTVVH
-224 KGVETHFT
+224 KGVKTHFT

-239 GTWVYLGTFD
+239 STWVYLGTFD
-249 FGSGDDNY
+249 FGCDDDNY
-257 VAVDNVSKMK
+257 VTVDNVSKMK

-317 QGTDDYADDINVRPM
+317 QGTDDYSDDINVRPL

-339 GSMYV
+339 GSMYA
-344 PDKDGKG
+344 PEKEGKG

-365 YHIDKSFVGTLG
+365 YHLDRSIVGTLG
-377 ICTTDFNDCRLSGG
+377 ICTTDFNDCRLSDG
-391 ESRLISY
+391 ESRMISY

-404 LSQINKDITYK
+404 LSQINKDITCK
-415 YGRWHTRGI
+415 YGRWNTRGI

-436 IPSAILEMFSHEN
+436 IPAAILEMFSHEN

-456 HDPHFK
+456 HDPNFK
-462 FLLSRSVYKSIV
+462 FTLSRSVYKSVVRYI
-474 KFLAAQHNKKA
+474 AAKHNKKA

-494 FRIMMD
+494 FRVLMD
-500 SNGRATLAW
+500 SFGRAVLSW
-509 EETIDTLESSARAN
+509 EETVDSLEPSAKPD
-523 SYILYMAVGDRDY
+523 SYIVYMASGNEDY

-542 LRKKT
+542 RARKT
-547 SVTLDA
+547 IVTLEA
-553 DKVYRFRVTAANR
+553 DKVYRFKVTAANS

-572 SEELACVWHPGG
+572 SEELACVYHPGG
-584 RQLLVVNGFHR
+584 RQILVVNGFHR
-595 LAGPAVKYNDMGMA
+595 LAGPAVKYNEMGMA
-609 TGFDMEEDPGLSYGK
+609 IGFDMAEDPGVSYGK

-630 HLPFLAGNDFN
+630 QLPFLAGNDFN
-641 YTTEHVRAMATMR
+641 YTTEHVRAIATM
-654 KYSVVSCSS
+654 KKFSVASCSS
-663 ECLGMGDVML
+663 ECIGMGDVTL
-673 SRYRLLDLILGNE
+673 SKYRLLDLILGNQ

-692 IKRYPSLPTRL
+692 LKRAPSISPIMRS
-703 KNELRYFNGALIVS
+703 ELRYFGGALLVS

-730 SAFMAEVLYTDYQQ
+730 STFLAETLYTDYVC
-744 KYKDKSDS
+744 KYKDQSDS

-763 DVFRALNEDH
+763 DVYRALNEDH
-773 YASTSSDVLAP
+773 YASTSSDVLQP
-784 IGTAFPAM
+784 LGNAFPAM

-822 DQRGLCMRSVLKF
+822 EQRGLCMRSVLKF

>member
-1 MVKSLNR
+1 M
-8 IYSEYVRFLPMVC
+8 
-21 GLLTSFVFGNANAQS
+21 FGNVHAQS

-51 VSRPNK
+51 LSRPNK
-57 IDNGLEGRHL
+57 IENGLDGRHL
-67 AVWAS
+67 SIWAS
-72 HGRYYNP
+72 HGRVYNP
-79 AQCIWKWQRVN
+79 TQGNWRWQRVN

-98 FSQTFVV
+98 FSQTFVI
-105 PYLIPMLE
+105 PYIIPMLE

-126 WQRIET
+126 WQNVEA
-132 VVDNDQTLP
+132 VVDNDQKLP

-147 KWSES
+147 KWMKS
-152 SEPGFGIKK
+152 SEPGFAMPD
-161 DVIIEGD
+161 DVLQEGD
-168 APFTM
+168 APFIK
-173 GTAKWSKVRKKKA
+173 GTARWSKVRRKKA
-186 SSVARYSPY
+186 SSIAKYSPY
-195 LQTSG
+195 LPMPG
-200 RYAVYVSYQTL
+200 KYAVYVSYQTL
-211 QNSISDA
+211 QNSIPDA
-218 HYVVVH
+218 HYTVVH
-224 KGVETHFT
+224 KGVKTHFT

-239 GTWVYLGTFD
+239 STWVYLGTFD
-249 FGSGDDNY
+249 FGCDDDNY
-257 VAVDNVSKMK
+257 VTVDNVSKMK

-317 QGTDDYADDINVRPM
+317 QGTDDYSDDINVRPL

-339 GSMYV
+339 GSMYA
-344 PDKDGKG
+344 PEKEGKG

-365 YHIDKSFVGTLG
+365 YHLDRRIVGTLG
-377 ICTTDFNDCRLSGG
+377 ICTTDFNDCRLSDG
-391 ESRLISY
+391 ESRMISY

-404 LSQINKDITYK
+404 LSQINKDITCK
-415 YGRWHTRGI
+415 YGRWNTRGI

-436 IPSAILEMFSHEN
+436 IPAAILEMFSHEN

-456 HDPHFK
+456 HDPNFK
-462 FLLSRSVYKSIV
+462 FTLSRSVYKSVVRYI
-474 KFLAAQHNKKA
+474 AAKHNKKA

-494 FRIMMD
+494 FRVLMD
-500 SNGRATLAW
+500 SFGRAVLSW
-509 EETIDTLESSARAN
+509 EETVDSLEPSAKPD
-523 SYILYMAVGDRDY
+523 SYIVYMASGNEDY

-542 LRKKT
+542 RARKT
-547 SVTLDA
+547 TVTLEA
-553 DKVYRFRVTAANR
+553 DKVYRFKVTAANS

-572 SEELACVWHPGG
+572 SEELACVYHPGG
-584 RQLLVVNGFHR
+584 RQILVVNGFHR
-595 LAGPAVKYNDMGMA
+595 LAGPAVKYNEMGMA
-609 TGFDMEEDPGLSYGK
+609 IGFDMAEDPGVSYGK

-630 HLPFLAGNDFN
+630 QLPFLAGNDFN
-641 YTTEHVRAMATMR
+641 YTTEHVRAIATM
-654 KYSVVSCSS
+654 KKFSVASCSS
-663 ECLGMGDVML
+663 ECIGMGDVTL
-673 SRYRLLDLILGNE
+673 SKYRLLDLILGNQ

-692 IKRYPSLPTRL
+692 LKRAPSISPIMRS
-703 KNELRYFNGALIVS
+703 ELRYFGGALLVS

-730 SAFMAEVLYTDYQQ
+730 STFLAEALYTDYVC
-744 KYKDKSDS
+744 KYKDQSDS

-763 DVFRALNEDH
+763 DVYRALNEDH
-773 YASTSSDVLAP
+773 YASTSSDVLQP
-784 IGTAFPAM
+784 LGNAFPAM

-822 DQRGLCMRSVLKF
+822 EQRGLCMRSVLKF

>member
-1 MVKSLNR
+1 M
-8 IYSEYVRFLPMVC
+8 PMVC
-21 GLLTSFVFGNANAQS
+21 GLLTFFAYGNVNAQS
-36 YFDDSDYY
+36 VFDDSDYY

-51 VSRPNK
+51 VSRPNS
-57 IDNGLEGRHL
+57 IENGLDGRHL
-67 AVWAS
+67 SIWAS
-72 HGRYYNP
+72 HGRVYNP
-79 AQCIWKWQRVN
+79 AQGNWKWQRVN

-98 FSQTFVV
+98 FSQTFVI
-105 PYLIPMLE
+105 PYIIPMLE

-126 WQRIET
+126 WQNIET

-147 KWSES
+147 KWMKS
-152 SEPGFGIKK
+152 SEPGFGMPA
-161 DVIIEGD
+161 DVIQEGD
-168 APFTM
+168 APFIK
-173 GTAKWSKVRKKKA
+173 GTARWSKVRRKKA
-186 SSVARYSPY
+186 SSIAKYSPY
-195 LQTSG
+195 LPMPG
-200 RYAVYVSYQTL
+200 KYAVYVSYQTL
-211 QNSISDA
+211 QNSIPDA
-218 HYVVVH
+218 HYTVVH
-224 KGVETHFT
+224 KGVKTHFT

-239 GTWVYLGTFD
+239 STWVYLGTFD
-249 FGSGDDNY
+249 FGCGDDNY
-257 VAVDNVSKMK
+257 VTVDNVSNMK

-332 MTNWIAG
+332 MTNWLAG
-339 GSMYV
+339 GSMFA
-344 PDKDGKG
+344 PEKEGRG

-365 YHIDKSFVGTLG
+365 YHMDRSIVGTLG
-377 ICTTDFNDCRLSGG
+377 ICTTDFNDCRLSDG
-391 ESRLISY
+391 ESRMISY

-415 YGRWHTRGI
+415 YGRWNTRGI

-436 IPSAILEMFSHEN
+436 IPAAILEMFSHEN

-456 HDPHFK
+456 HDPNFK
-462 FLLSRSVYKSIV
+462 FTLSRSVYKSV
-474 KFLAAQHNKKA
+474 VRYLAAKHNRKA

-494 FRIMMD
+494 FRALVD
-500 SNGRATLAW
+500 SYGRAVLSW
-509 EETIDTLESSARAN
+509 EETVDSLETSAKPD
-523 SYILYMAVGDRDY
+523 SYILYTASDDGDF
-536 DNGTVV
+536 DNGTIVRA
-542 LRKKT
+542 RKT
-547 SVTLDA
+547 TVNLEA
-553 DKVYRFRVTAANR
+553 DKVYRFKVTAANS
-566 GGQSLP
+566 GGLSLP

-595 LAGPAVKYNDMGMA
+595 LAGPAVKYNDMGLA
-609 TGFDMEEDPGLSYGK
+609 TGFDMAEDPGLSYGR

-630 HLPFLAGNDFN
+630 QLPFLAGNDFN
-641 YTTEHVRAMATMR
+641 YTTEHVRAIATMK
-654 KYSVVSCSS
+654 KYSVASCSS
-663 ECLGMGDVML
+663 ECIGMGDVML

-692 IKRYPSLPTRL
+692 LKRYPSISPMM
-703 KNELRYFNGALIVS
+703 KSELRYFNGALLVS
-717 GSYVGSDNQAPAD
+717 GSYVGSDNQTPAD
-730 SAFMAEVLYTDYQQ
+730 STFLAEVLYTDYVR
-744 KYKDKSDS
+744 KYKDQSDS

-763 DVFRALNEDH
+763 DVYRALNEYH
-773 YASTSSDVLAP
+773 YASTSSDVLQP
-784 IGTAFPAM
+784 LGTAFPAM

-822 DQRGLCMRSVLKF
+822 EQRGLCMRSVLKF

>member
-1 MVKSLNR
+1 MP
-8 IYSEYVRFLPMVC
+8 IVC
-21 GLLTSFVFGNANAQS
+21 GLLTFFAYSNANAQS

-51 VSRPNK
+51 VSRPNR
-57 IDNGLEGRHL
+57 IDNGLDGRHL
-67 AVWAS
+67 SIWAS
-72 HGRYYNP
+72 HGRVYNP
-79 AQCIWKWQRVN
+79 AQGNWKWQRVN

-98 FSQTFVV
+98 FSQTFVI
-105 PYLIPMLE
+105 PYIIPMLE

-126 WQRIET
+126 WQNIET

-147 KWSES
+147 KWMKS
-152 SEPGFGIKK
+152 SEPGFGMPA
-161 DVIIEGD
+161 DVIQESD
-168 APFTM
+168 APFIK
-173 GTAKWSKVRKKKA
+173 GTARWSKVRRKKA
-186 SSVARYSPY
+186 SSIATYSPY
-195 LQTSG
+195 LPMPG

-211 QNSISDA
+211 QNSIPDA
-218 HYVVVH
+218 HYTVVH
-224 KGVETHFT
+224 KGVKTHFT

-239 GTWVYLGTFD
+239 STWVYLGTFD
-249 FGSGDDNY
+249 FGCDDDNY
-257 VAVDNVSKMK
+257 VTVDNVSKMK

-332 MTNWIAG
+332 MTNWLAG
-339 GSMYV
+339 GSMFA
-344 PDKDGKG
+344 PEKEGKG

-365 YHIDKSFVGTLG
+365 YHMDRSIVGTLG
-377 ICTTDFNDCRLSGG
+377 ICTTDFNDCRLSDG
-391 ESRLISY
+391 ESRMISY

-415 YGRWHTRGI
+415 YGRWNTRGI

-436 IPSAILEMFSHEN
+436 IPAAILEMFSHEN
-449 LSDMLYG
+449 LADMLLG
-456 HDPHFK
+456 HDPNFK
-462 FLLSRSVYKSIV
+462 FTLSRSVYKSV
-474 KFLAAQHNKKA
+474 VRYLAAKHNRKA

-494 FRIMMD
+494 FRVLVD
-500 SNGRATLAW
+500 SYGRAVLSW
-509 EETIDTLESSARAN
+509 EETVDSLETSAKPD
-523 SYILYMAVGDRDY
+523 SYIVYTASGDGDF

-542 LRKKT
+542 RERKT
-547 SVTLDA
+547 TVNLVA
-553 DKVYRFRVTAANR
+553 DKVFRFKVAAANS

-595 LAGPAVKYNDMGMA
+595 LAGPAVKYNDMGLA
-609 TGFDMEEDPGLSYGK
+609 TGFDMAEDPGLSYGR

-630 HLPFLAGNDFN
+630 QLPFLAGNDFN
-641 YTTEHVRAMATMR
+641 YTTEHVRAIATM
-654 KYSVVSCSS
+654 KKFSVASCSS
-663 ECLGMGDVML
+663 ECIGMGDVIL
-673 SRYRLLDLILGNE
+673 SKYRLLDLILGNE

-692 IKRYPSLPTRL
+692 LKRYPSISPMMRS
-703 KNELRYFNGALIVS
+703 ELRYFNGALLVS

-730 SAFMAEVLYTDYQQ
+730 STFLAEVLYTDYVR
-744 KYKDKSDS
+744 KYKDQSDS

-763 DVFRALNEDH
+763 DVYRALNADH
-773 YASTSSDVLAP
+773 YASTSSDVLQP
-784 IGTAFPAM
+784 LGTAFPAM

-822 DQRGLCMRSVLKF
+822 EQRGLCMRSVLKF

>member
-1 MVKSLNR
+1 
-8 IYSEYVRFLPMVC
+8 MVC
-21 GLLTSFVFGNANAQS
+21 GLLTFFTYGNVNAQS
-36 YFDDSDYY
+36 VFDDSDYY

-51 VSRPNK
+51 VSRPNS
-57 IDNGLEGRHL
+57 IENGLDGRHL
-67 AVWAS
+67 SIWAS
-72 HGRYYNP
+72 HGRVYNP
-79 AQCIWKWQRVN
+79 AQGNWKWQRVN

-98 FSQTFVV
+98 FSQTFVI
-105 PYLIPMLE
+105 PYIIPMLE

-126 WQRIET
+126 WQNIET

-147 KWSES
+147 KWMKS
-152 SEPGFGIKK
+152 SEPGFGMPA
-161 DVIIEGD
+161 DVIQEGD
-168 APFTM
+168 APFIK
-173 GTAKWSKVRKKKA
+173 GTARWSKVRRKKA
-186 SSVARYSPY
+186 SSIAKYSPY
-195 LQTSG
+195 LPMPG
-200 RYAVYVSYQTL
+200 KYAVYVSYQTL
-211 QNSISDA
+211 QNSIPDA
-218 HYVVVH
+218 HYTVVH
-224 KGVETHFT
+224 KGVKTHFT

-239 GTWVYLGTFD
+239 STWVYLGTFD
-249 FGSGDDNY
+249 FGCGDDNY
-257 VAVDNVSKMK
+257 VTVDNVSNMK

-332 MTNWIAG
+332 MTNWLAG
-339 GSMYV
+339 GSMFA
-344 PDKDGKG
+344 PEKEGRG

-365 YHIDKSFVGTLG
+365 YHMDRSIVGTLG
-377 ICTTDFNDCRLSGG
+377 ICTTDFNDCRLSDG
-391 ESRLISY
+391 ESRMISY

-415 YGRWHTRGI
+415 YGRWNTRGI

-436 IPSAILEMFSHEN
+436 IPAAILEMFSHEN

-456 HDPHFK
+456 HDPNFK
-462 FLLSRSVYKSIV
+462 FTLSRSVYKSV
-474 KFLAAQHNKKA
+474 VRYLAAKHNRKA

-494 FRIMMD
+494 FRALVD
-500 SNGRATLAW
+500 SYGRAVLSW
-509 EETIDTLESSARAN
+509 EETVDSLETSAKPD
-523 SYILYMAVGDRDY
+523 SYILYTASDDGDF
-536 DNGTVV
+536 DNGTIVRA
-542 LRKKT
+542 RKT
-547 SVTLDA
+547 TVNLEA
-553 DKVYRFRVTAANR
+553 DKVYRFKVTAANS

-595 LAGPAVKYNDMGMA
+595 LAGPAVKYNDMGLA
-609 TGFDMEEDPGLSYGK
+609 TGFDMAEDPGVSYGR

-630 HLPFLAGNDFN
+630 QLPFLAGNDFN
-641 YTTEHVRAMATMR
+641 YTTEHVRAIATMK
-654 KYSVVSCSS
+654 KYSVASCSS
-663 ECLGMGDVML
+663 ECIGMGDVML

-692 IKRYPSLPTRL
+692 LKRYPSISPMM
-703 KNELRYFNGALIVS
+703 KSELRYFNGALLVS
-717 GSYVGSDNQAPAD
+717 GSYVGSDNQTPAD
-730 SAFMAEVLYTDYQQ
+730 STFLAEVLYTDYVR
-744 KYKDKSDS
+744 KYKDQSDS

-763 DVFRALNEDH
+763 DVYRALNEDH
-773 YASTSSDVLAP
+773 YASTSSDVLQP
-784 IGTAFPAM
+784 LGTAFPAM

-822 DQRGLCMRSVLKF
+822 EQRGLCMRSVLKF

>member
-1 MVKSLNR
+1 M
-8 IYSEYVRFLPMVC
+8 
-21 GLLTSFVFGNANAQS
+21 FGNVHAQS

-51 VSRPNK
+51 LSRPNK
-57 IDNGLEGRHL
+57 IENGLDGRHL
-67 AVWAS
+67 SIWAS
-72 HGRYYNP
+72 HGRVYNP
-79 AQCIWKWQRVN
+79 TQGNWRWQRVN

-98 FSQTFVV
+98 FSQTFVI
-105 PYLIPMLE
+105 PYIIPMLE

-126 WQRIET
+126 WQNVEA
-132 VVDNDQTLP
+132 VVDNDQKLP

-147 KWSES
+147 KWMKS
-152 SEPGFGIKK
+152 SEPGFAMPD
-161 DVIIEGD
+161 DVLQEGD
-168 APFTM
+168 APFIK
-173 GTAKWSKVRKKKA
+173 GTARWSKVRRKKA
-186 SSVARYSPY
+186 SSIAKYSPY
-195 LQTSG
+195 LPMPG
-200 RYAVYVSYQTL
+200 KYAVYVSYQTL
-211 QNSISDA
+211 QNSIPDA
-218 HYVVVH
+218 HYTVVH
-224 KGVETHFT
+224 KGVKTHFT

-239 GTWVYLGTFD
+239 STWVYLGTFD
-249 FGSGDDNY
+249 FGCDDDNY
-257 VAVDNVSKMK
+257 VTVDNVSKMK

-317 QGTDDYADDINVRPM
+317 QGTDDYSDDINVRPL

-339 GSMYV
+339 GSMYA
-344 PDKDGKG
+344 PEKEGKG

-365 YHIDKSFVGTLG
+365 YHLDRSIVGTLG
-377 ICTTDFNDCRLSGG
+377 ICTTDFNDCRLSDG
-391 ESRLISY
+391 ESRMISY

-404 LSQINKDITYK
+404 LSQINKDITCK
-415 YGRWHTRGI
+415 YGRWNTRGI

-436 IPSAILEMFSHEN
+436 IPAAILEMFSHEN

-456 HDPHFK
+456 HDPNFK
-462 FLLSRSVYKSIV
+462 FTLSRSVYKSVVRYI
-474 KFLAAQHNKKA
+474 AAKHNKKA

-494 FRIMMD
+494 FRVLMD
-500 SNGRATLAW
+500 SFGRAVLSW
-509 EETIDTLESSARAN
+509 EETLDSLEPSAKPD
-523 SYILYMAVGDRDY
+523 SYIVYMASGNEDY

-542 LRKKT
+542 RARKT
-547 SVTLDA
+547 TVTLEA
-553 DKVYRFRVTAANR
+553 DKVYRFKVTAANS

-572 SEELACVWHPGG
+572 SEELACVYHPGG
-584 RQLLVVNGFHR
+584 RQILVVNGFHR
-595 LAGPAVKYNDMGMA
+595 LAGPAVKYNEMGMA
-609 TGFDMEEDPGLSYGK
+609 IGFDMAEDPGVSYGK

-630 HLPFLAGNDFN
+630 QLPFLAGNDFN
-641 YTTEHVRAMATMR
+641 YTTEHVRAIATM
-654 KYSVVSCSS
+654 KKFSVASCSS
-663 ECLGMGDVML
+663 ECIGMGDVTL
-673 SRYRLLDLILGNE
+673 SKYRLLDLILGNQ

-692 IKRYPSLPTRL
+692 LKRAPSISPIMRS
-703 KNELRYFNGALIVS
+703 ELRYFGGALLVS

-730 SAFMAEVLYTDYQQ
+730 STFLAEALYTDYVC
-744 KYKDKSDS
+744 KYKDQSDS

-763 DVFRALNEDH
+763 DVYRALNEDH
-773 YASTSSDVLAP
+773 YASTSSDVLQP
-784 IGTAFPAM
+784 LGNAFPAM

-822 DQRGLCMRSVLKF
+822 EQRGLCMRSVLKF

>member
-1 MVKSLNR
+1 MGFLKRKYWNNKS
-8 IYSEYVRFLPMVC
+8 ILPIVC
-21 GLLTSFVFGNANAQS
+21 GLLTFFAYGNANAQS
-36 YFDDSDYY
+36 VFDDSDYY

-51 VSRPNK
+51 VSRPNS
-57 IDNGLEGRHL
+57 IENGLDGRHL
-67 AVWAS
+67 SIWAS
-72 HGRYYNP
+72 HGRVYNP
-79 AQCIWKWQRVN
+79 AQGNWKWQRVN

-98 FSQTFVV
+98 FSQTFVI
-105 PYLIPMLE
+105 PYIIPMLE

-126 WQRIET
+126 WQNIET

-147 KWSES
+147 KWMKS
-152 SEPGFGIKK
+152 SEPGFGMPA
-161 DVIIEGD
+161 DVIQEGD
-168 APFTM
+168 APFIK
-173 GTAKWSKVRKKKA
+173 GTARWSKVRRKKA
-186 SSVARYSPY
+186 SSIAKYSPY
-195 LQTSG
+195 LPMPG
-200 RYAVYVSYQTL
+200 KYAVYVSYQTL
-211 QNSISDA
+211 QNSIPDA
-218 HYVVVH
+218 HYTVVH
-224 KGVETHFT
+224 KGVKTHFT

-239 GTWVYLGTFD
+239 STWVYLGTFD
-249 FGSGDDNY
+249 FGCGDDNY
-257 VAVDNVSKMK
+257 VTVDNVSNMK

-332 MTNWIAG
+332 MTNWLAG
-339 GSMYV
+339 GSMFA
-344 PDKDGKG
+344 PEKEGRG

-365 YHIDKSFVGTLG
+365 YHMDRSIVGTLG
-377 ICTTDFNDCRLSGG
+377 ICTTDFNDYRLSDG
-391 ESRLISY
+391 ESRMISY

-415 YGRWHTRGI
+415 YGRWNTRGI

-436 IPSAILEMFSHEN
+436 IPAAILEMFSHEN

-456 HDPHFK
+456 HDPNFK
-462 FLLSRSVYKSIV
+462 FTLSRSVYKSV
-474 KFLAAQHNKKA
+474 VRYLAAKHNRKA

-494 FRIMMD
+494 FRALVD
-500 SNGRATLAW
+500 SYGRAVLSW
-509 EETIDTLESSARAN
+509 EETVDSLETSAKPD
-523 SYILYMAVGDRDY
+523 SYILYTASDDGDF
-536 DNGTVV
+536 DNGTIVRA
-542 LRKKT
+542 RKT
-547 SVTLDA
+547 TVNLEA
-553 DKVYRFRVTAANR
+553 DKVYRFKVTAANS

-595 LAGPAVKYNDMGMA
+595 LAGPAVKYNDMGLA
-609 TGFDMEEDPGLSYGK
+609 TGFDMAEDPGVSYGR

-630 HLPFLAGNDFN
+630 QLPFLAGNDFN
-641 YTTEHVRAMATMR
+641 YTTEHVRAIATMK
-654 KYSVVSCSS
+654 KYSVASCSS
-663 ECLGMGDVML
+663 ECIGMGDVML

-692 IKRYPSLPTRL
+692 LKRYPSISPMM
-703 KNELRYFNGALIVS
+703 KSELRYFNGALLVS
-717 GSYVGSDNQAPAD
+717 GSYVGSDNQTPAD
-730 SAFMAEVLYTDYQQ
+730 STFLAEVLYTDYVR
-744 KYKDKSDS
+744 KYKDQSDS

-763 DVFRALNEDH
+763 DVYRALNEDH
-773 YASTSSDVLAP
+773 YASTSSDVLQP
-784 IGTAFPAM
+784 LGTAFPAM

-822 DQRGLCMRSVLKF
+822 EQRGLCMRSVLKF

>member
-1 MVKSLNR
+1 MP
-8 IYSEYVRFLPMVC
+8 IVC
-21 GLLTSFVFGNANAQS
+21 GLLTFFAYSNANAQS

-51 VSRPNK
+51 VSRPNR
-57 IDNGLEGRHL
+57 IDNGLDGRHL
-67 AVWAS
+67 SIWAS
-72 HGRYYNP
+72 HGRVYNP
-79 AQCIWKWQRVN
+79 AQGNWKWQRVN

-98 FSQTFVV
+98 FSQTFVI
-105 PYLIPMLE
+105 PYIIPMLE

-126 WQRIET
+126 WQNIET

-147 KWSES
+147 KWMKS
-152 SEPGFGIKK
+152 SEPGFGMPA
-161 DVIIEGD
+161 DVIQEGD
-168 APFTM
+168 APFIK
-173 GTAKWSKVRKKKA
+173 GTARWSKVRRKKA
-186 SSVARYSPY
+186 SSIAKYSPY
-195 LQTSG
+195 LPMPG
-200 RYAVYVSYQTL
+200 KYAVYVSYQTL
-211 QNSISDA
+211 QNSIPDA
-218 HYVVVH
+218 HYTVVH
-224 KGVETHFT
+224 KGVRTHFT

-239 GTWVYLGTFD
+239 STWVYLGTFD
-249 FGSGDDNY
+249 FGCGDDNY
-257 VAVDNVSKMK
+257 VTVDNVSNMK

-332 MTNWIAG
+332 MTNWLAG
-339 GSMYV
+339 GSMFA
-344 PDKDGKG
+344 PEKEGKG

-365 YHIDKSFVGTLG
+365 YHMDRSIVGTLG
-377 ICTTDFNDCRLSGG
+377 ICTTDFNDCRLSDG
-391 ESRLISY
+391 ESRMISY

-415 YGRWHTRGI
+415 YGRWNTRGI

-436 IPSAILEMFSHEN
+436 IPAAILEMFSHEN
-449 LSDMLYG
+449 LADMLLG
-456 HDPHFK
+456 HDPNFK
-462 FLLSRSVYKSIV
+462 FTLSRSVYKSV
-474 KFLAAQHNKKA
+474 VRYLAAKHNRKA

-494 FRIMMD
+494 FRVLVD
-500 SNGRATLAW
+500 SYGRAVLSW
-509 EETIDTLESSARAN
+509 EETVDSLETSAKPD
-523 SYILYMAVGDRDY
+523 SYILYTASGDGDF

-542 LRKKT
+542 RARNTTVNL
-547 SVTLDA
+547 VA
-553 DKVYRFRVTAANR
+553 DKVFRFKVAAANS

-595 LAGPAVKYNDMGMA
+595 LAGPAVKYNDMGLA
-609 TGFDMEEDPGLSYGK
+609 TGFDMAEDPGLSYGR

-630 HLPFLAGNDFN
+630 QLPFLAGNDFN
-641 YTTEHVRAMATMR
+641 YTTEHVRAIATM
-654 KYSVVSCSS
+654 KKFSVASCSS
-663 ECLGMGDVML
+663 ECIGMGDVIL
-673 SRYRLLDLILGNE
+673 SKYRLLDLILGNE

-692 IKRYPSLPTRL
+692 LKRYPSISPMMRS
-703 KNELRYFNGALIVS
+703 ELRYFNGALLVS

-730 SAFMAEVLYTDYQQ
+730 STFLAEVLYTDYVR
-744 KYKDKSDS
+744 KYKDQSDS

-763 DVFRALNEDH
+763 DVYRALNADH
-773 YASTSSDVLAP
+773 YASTSSDVLQP
-784 IGTAFPAM
+784 LGTAFPAM

-822 DQRGLCMRSVLKF
+822 EQRGLCMRSVLKF

>member
-1 MVKSLNR
+1 MP
-8 IYSEYVRFLPMVC
+8 IVC
-21 GLLTSFVFGNANAQS
+21 GLLTFFAYSNANAQS

-51 VSRPNK
+51 VSRPNR
-57 IDNGLEGRHL
+57 IDNGLDGRHL
-67 AVWAS
+67 SIWAS
-72 HGRYYNP
+72 HGRVYNP
-79 AQCIWKWQRVN
+79 AQGNWKWQRVN

-98 FSQTFVV
+98 FSQTFVI
-105 PYLIPMLE
+105 PYIIPMLE

-126 WQRIET
+126 WQNIET

-147 KWSES
+147 KWMKS
-152 SEPGFGIKK
+152 SEPGFGMPA
-161 DVIIEGD
+161 DVIQEGD
-168 APFTM
+168 APFIK
-173 GTAKWSKVRKKKA
+173 GTARWSKVRRKKA
-186 SSVARYSPY
+186 SSIAKYSPY
-195 LQTSG
+195 LPMPG

-211 QNSISDA
+211 QNSIPDA
-218 HYVVVH
+218 HYTVVH
-224 KGVETHFT
+224 KGVKTHFT

-239 GTWVYLGTFD
+239 STWVYLGTFD
-249 FGSGDDNY
+249 FGCDDDNY
-257 VAVDNVSKMK
+257 VTVDNVSSMK

-332 MTNWIAG
+332 MTNWLAG
-339 GSMYV
+339 GSMFA
-344 PDKDGKG
+344 PEKEGKG

-365 YHIDKSFVGTLG
+365 YHMDRSIVGTLG
-377 ICTTDFNDCRLSGG
+377 ICTTDFNDCRLSDG
-391 ESRLISY
+391 ESRMISY

-415 YGRWHTRGI
+415 YGRWNTRGI

-436 IPSAILEMFSHEN
+436 IPAAILEMFSHEN
-449 LSDMLYG
+449 LADMLLG
-456 HDPHFK
+456 HDPNFK
-462 FLLSRSVYKSIV
+462 FTLSRSVYKSV
-474 KFLAAQHNKKA
+474 VRYLAAKHNRKA

-494 FRIMMD
+494 FRVLVD
-500 SNGRATLAW
+500 SYGRAVLSW
-509 EETIDTLESSARAN
+509 EETVDSLETSAKPD
-523 SYILYMAVGDRDY
+523 SYIVYTASGDGDF

-542 LRKKT
+542 RERKT
-547 SVTLDA
+547 TVNLVA
-553 DKVYRFRVTAANR
+553 DKVFRFKVAAANS

-595 LAGPAVKYNDMGMA
+595 LAGPAVKYNDMGLA
-609 TGFDMEEDPGLSYGK
+609 TGFDMAEDPGLSYGR

-630 HLPFLAGNDFN
+630 QLPFLAGNDFN
-641 YTTEHVRAMATMR
+641 YTTEHVRAIATMK
-654 KYSVVSCSS
+654 KYSVASCSS
-663 ECLGMGDVML
+663 ECIGMGDVIL
-673 SRYRLLDLILGNE
+673 SKYRLLDLILGNE

-692 IKRYPSLPTRL
+692 LKRYPSISPMMRS
-703 KNELRYFNGALIVS
+703 ELRYFNGALLVS

-730 SAFMAEVLYTDYQQ
+730 STFLAEVLYTDYVR
-744 KYKDKSDS
+744 KYKDQSDS

-763 DVFRALNEDH
+763 DVYRALNADH
-773 YASTSSDVLAP
+773 YASTSSDVLQP
-784 IGTAFPAM
+784 LGTAFPAM

-822 DQRGLCMRSVLKF
+822 EQRGLCMRSVLKF

>member
-1 MVKSLNR
+1 
-8 IYSEYVRFLPMVC
+8 MVC
-21 GLLTSFVFGNANAQS
+21 GLLTFFAYGNVNAQS
-36 YFDDSDYY
+36 VFDDSDYY

-51 VSRPNK
+51 VSRPNS
-57 IDNGLEGRHL
+57 IENGLDGRHL
-67 AVWAS
+67 SIWAS
-72 HGRYYNP
+72 HGRVYNP
-79 AQCIWKWQRVN
+79 AQGNWKWQRVN

-98 FSQTFVV
+98 FSQTFVI
-105 PYLIPMLE
+105 PYIIPMLE

-126 WQRIET
+126 WQNIET

-147 KWSES
+147 KWMKS
-152 SEPGFGIKK
+152 SEPGFGMPA
-161 DVIIEGD
+161 DVIQEGD
-168 APFTM
+168 APFIK
-173 GTAKWSKVRKKKA
+173 GTARWSKVRRKKA
-186 SSVARYSPY
+186 SSIAKYSPY
-195 LQTSG
+195 LPMPG
-200 RYAVYVSYQTL
+200 KYAVYVSYQTL
-211 QNSISDA
+211 QNSIPDA
-218 HYVVVH
+218 HYTVVH
-224 KGVETHFT
+224 KGVKTHFT

-239 GTWVYLGTFD
+239 STWVYLGTFD
-249 FGSGDDNY
+249 FGCGDDNY
-257 VAVDNVSKMK
+257 VTVDNVSNMK

-332 MTNWIAG
+332 MTNWLAG
-339 GSMYV
+339 GSMFA
-344 PDKDGKG
+344 PEKEGRG

-365 YHIDKSFVGTLG
+365 YHMDRSIVGTLG
-377 ICTTDFNDCRLSGG
+377 ICTTDFNDCRLSDG
-391 ESRLISY
+391 ESRMISY

-415 YGRWHTRGI
+415 YGRWNTRGI

-436 IPSAILEMFSHEN
+436 IPAAILEMFSHEN

-456 HDPHFK
+456 HDPNFK
-462 FLLSRSVYKSIV
+462 FTLSRSVYKSV
-474 KFLAAQHNKKA
+474 VRYLAAKHNRKA

-494 FRIMMD
+494 FRALVD
-500 SNGRATLAW
+500 SYGRAVLSW
-509 EETIDTLESSARAN
+509 EETVDSLETSAKPD
-523 SYILYMAVGDRDY
+523 SYILYTASDDGDF
-536 DNGTVV
+536 DNGTIVRA
-542 LRKKT
+542 RKT
-547 SVTLDA
+547 TVNLEA
-553 DKVYRFRVTAANR
+553 DKVYRFKVTAANS

-595 LAGPAVKYNDMGMA
+595 LAGPAVKYNDMGLA
-609 TGFDMEEDPGLSYGK
+609 TGFDMAEDPGLSYGR

-630 HLPFLAGNDFN
+630 QLPFLAGNDFN
-641 YTTEHVRAMATMR
+641 YTTEHVRAIATMK
-654 KYSVVSCSS
+654 KYSVASCSS
-663 ECLGMGDVML
+663 ECIGMGDVML
-673 SRYRLLDLILGNE
+673 SRYRLMDLILGNE

-692 IKRYPSLPTRL
+692 LKRYPSISPMM
-703 KNELRYFNGALIVS
+703 KSELRYFNGALLVS
-717 GSYVGSDNQAPAD
+717 GSYVGSDNQTPAD
-730 SAFMAEVLYTDYQQ
+730 STFLAEVLYTDYVR
-744 KYKDKSDS
+744 KYKDQSDS

-763 DVFRALNEDH
+763 DVYRALNEDH
-773 YASTSSDVLAP
+773 YASTSSDVLQP
-784 IGTAFPAM
+784 LGTAFPAM

-822 DQRGLCMRSVLKF
+822 EQRGLCMRSVLKF

>member
-1 MVKSLNR
+1 M
-8 IYSEYVRFLPMVC
+8 PMVC
-21 GLLTSFVFGNANAQS
+21 GLLTFFAYGNVNAQS
-36 YFDDSDYY
+36 VFDDSDYY

-51 VSRPNK
+51 VSRPNS
-57 IDNGLEGRHL
+57 IENGLDGRHL
-67 AVWAS
+67 SIWAS
-72 HGRYYNP
+72 HGRVYNP
-79 AQCIWKWQRVN
+79 AQGNWKWQRVN

-98 FSQTFVV
+98 FSQTFVI
-105 PYLIPMLE
+105 PYIIPMLE

-126 WQRIET
+126 WQNIET

-147 KWSES
+147 KWMKS
-152 SEPGFGIKK
+152 SEPGFGMPA
-161 DVIIEGD
+161 DVIQEGD
-168 APFTM
+168 APFIK
-173 GTAKWSKVRKKKA
+173 GTARWSKVRRKKA
-186 SSVARYSPY
+186 SSIAKYSPY
-195 LQTSG
+195 LPMSG
-200 RYAVYVSYQTL
+200 KYAVYVSYQTL
-211 QNSISDA
+211 QNSIPDA
-218 HYVVVH
+218 HYTVVH
-224 KGVETHFT
+224 KGVKTHFT

-239 GTWVYLGTFD
+239 STWVYLGTFD
-249 FGSGDDNY
+249 FGCGDDNY
-257 VAVDNVSKMK
+257 VTVDNVSNMK

-332 MTNWIAG
+332 MTNWLAG
-339 GSMYV
+339 GSMFA
-344 PDKDGKG
+344 PEKEGRG

-365 YHIDKSFVGTLG
+365 YHMDRSIVGTLG
-377 ICTTDFNDCRLSGG
+377 ICTTDFNDCRLSDG
-391 ESRLISY
+391 ESRMISY

-415 YGRWHTRGI
+415 YGRWNTRGI

-436 IPSAILEMFSHEN
+436 IPAAILEMFSHEN

-456 HDPHFK
+456 HDPNFK
-462 FLLSRSVYKSIV
+462 FTLSRSVYKSV
-474 KFLAAQHNKKA
+474 VRYLAAKHNRKA

-494 FRIMMD
+494 FRALVD
-500 SNGRATLAW
+500 SYGRAVLSW
-509 EETIDTLESSARAN
+509 EETVDSLETSAKPD
-523 SYILYMAVGDRDY
+523 SYILYTASDDGDF
-536 DNGTVV
+536 DNGTIVRA
-542 LRKKT
+542 RKT
-547 SVTLDA
+547 TVNLEA
-553 DKVYRFRVTAANR
+553 DKVYRFKVTAANS

-595 LAGPAVKYNDMGMA
+595 LAGPAVKYNDMGLA
-609 TGFDMEEDPGLSYGK
+609 TGFDMAEDPGLSYGR

-630 HLPFLAGNDFN
+630 QLPFLAGNDFN
-641 YTTEHVRAMATMR
+641 YTTEHVRAIATMK
-654 KYSVVSCSS
+654 KYSVASCSS
-663 ECLGMGDVML
+663 ECIGMGDVML

-692 IKRYPSLPTRL
+692 LKRYPSISPMM
-703 KNELRYFNGALIVS
+703 KSELRYFNGALLVS
-717 GSYVGSDNQAPAD
+717 GSYVGSDNQTPAD
-730 SAFMAEVLYTDYQQ
+730 STFLAEVLYTDYVR
-744 KYKDKSDS
+744 KYKDQSDS
-752 AQVVTGMGVDF
+752 AQVVTGMGVDY
-763 DVFRALNEDH
+763 DVYRALNEDH
-773 YASTSSDVLAP
+773 YASTSSDVLQP
-784 IGTAFPAM
+784 LGTAFPAM

-822 DQRGLCMRSVLKF
+822 EQRGLCMRSVLKF

>member
-1 MVKSLNR
+1 M
-8 IYSEYVRFLPMVC
+8 
-21 GLLTSFVFGNANAQS
+21 FGNVHAQS

-51 VSRPNK
+51 LSRPNK
-57 IDNGLEGRHL
+57 IENGLDGRHL
-67 AVWAS
+67 SIWAS
-72 HGRYYNP
+72 HGRVYNP
-79 AQCIWKWQRVN
+79 TQGNWRWQRVN

-98 FSQTFVV
+98 FSQTFVI
-105 PYLIPMLE
+105 PYIIPMLE

-126 WQRIET
+126 WQNVEA
-132 VVDNDQTLP
+132 VVDNDQKLP

-147 KWSES
+147 KWMKS
-152 SEPGFGIKK
+152 SEPGFAMPD
-161 DVIIEGD
+161 DVLQEGD
-168 APFTM
+168 APFIK
-173 GTAKWSKVRKKKA
+173 GTARWSKVRRKKA
-186 SSVARYSPY
+186 SSIAKYSPY
-195 LQTSG
+195 LPMPG
-200 RYAVYVSYQTL
+200 KYAVYVSYQTL
-211 QNSISDA
+211 QNSIPDA
-218 HYVVVH
+218 HYTVVH
-224 KGVETHFT
+224 KGVKTHFT

-239 GTWVYLGTFD
+239 STWVYLGTFD
-249 FGSGDDNY
+249 FGCDDDNY
-257 VAVDNVSKMK
+257 VTVDNVSKMK

-317 QGTDDYADDINVRPM
+317 QGTDDYSDDINVRPL

-339 GSMYV
+339 GSMYA
-344 PDKDGKG
+344 PEKEGKG

-365 YHIDKSFVGTLG
+365 YHLDRSIVGTLG
-377 ICTTDFNDCRLSGG
+377 ICTTDFNDCRLSDG
-391 ESRLISY
+391 ESRMISY

-404 LSQINKDITYK
+404 LSQINKDITCK
-415 YGRWHTRGI
+415 YGRWNTRGI

-436 IPSAILEMFSHEN
+436 IPAAILEMFSHEN

-456 HDPHFK
+456 HDPNFK
-462 FLLSRSVYKSIV
+462 FTLSRSVYKSVVRYI
-474 KFLAAQHNKKA
+474 AAKHNKKA

-494 FRIMMD
+494 FRVLMD
-500 SNGRATLAW
+500 SFGRAVLSW
-509 EETIDTLESSARAN
+509 EETVDSLEPSAKPD
-523 SYILYMAVGDRDY
+523 SYIVYMASGNEDY

-542 LRKKT
+542 RARKT
-547 SVTLDA
+547 TVTLEA
-553 DKVYRFRVTAANR
+553 DKVYRFKVTAANS

-572 SEELACVWHPGG
+572 SEELACVYHPGG
-584 RQLLVVNGFHR
+584 RQILVVNGFHR
-595 LAGPAVKYNDMGMA
+595 LAGPAVKYNEMGMA
-609 TGFDMEEDPGLSYGK
+609 IGFDMAEDPGVSYGK

-630 HLPFLAGNDFN
+630 QLPFLAGNDFN
-641 YTTEHVRAMATMR
+641 YTTEHVRAIATM
-654 KYSVVSCSS
+654 KKFSVASCSS
-663 ECLGMGDVML
+663 ECIGMGDVAL
-673 SRYRLLDLILGNE
+673 SKYRLLDLILGNQ

-692 IKRYPSLPTRL
+692 LKRAPSISPIMRS
-703 KNELRYFNGALIVS
+703 ELRYFGGALLVS

-730 SAFMAEVLYTDYQQ
+730 STFLAEALYTDYVC
-744 KYKDKSDS
+744 KYKDQSDS

-763 DVFRALNEDH
+763 DVYRALNEDH
-773 YASTSSDVLAP
+773 YASTSSDVLQP
-784 IGTAFPAM
+784 LGNAFPAM

-822 DQRGLCMRSVLKF
+822 EQRGLCMRSVLKF

>member
-1 MVKSLNR
+1 
-8 IYSEYVRFLPMVC
+8 MVC
-21 GLLTSFVFGNANAQS
+21 GLLTFFAYGNVNAQS
-36 YFDDSDYY
+36 VFDDSDYY

-51 VSRPNK
+51 VSRPNS
-57 IDNGLEGRHL
+57 IENGLDGRHL
-67 AVWAS
+67 SIWAS
-72 HGRYYNP
+72 HGRVYNP
-79 AQCIWKWQRVN
+79 AQGNWKWQRVN

-98 FSQTFVV
+98 FSQTFVI
-105 PYLIPMLE
+105 PYIIPMLE

-126 WQRIET
+126 WQNIET

-147 KWSES
+147 KWMKS
-152 SEPGFGIKK
+152 SEPGFGMPA
-161 DVIIEGD
+161 DVIQEGD
-168 APFTM
+168 APFIK
-173 GTAKWSKVRKKKA
+173 GTARWSKVRRKKA
-186 SSVARYSPY
+186 SSIAKYSPY
-195 LQTSG
+195 LPMPG
-200 RYAVYVSYQTL
+200 KYAVYVSYQTL
-211 QNSISDA
+211 QNSIPDA
-218 HYVVVH
+218 HYTVVH
-224 KGVETHFT
+224 KGVKTHFT

-239 GTWVYLGTFD
+239 STWVYLGTFD
-249 FGSGDDNY
+249 FGCGDDNY
-257 VAVDNVSKMK
+257 VTVDNVSNMK

-332 MTNWIAG
+332 MTNWLAG
-339 GSMYV
+339 GSMFA
-344 PDKDGKG
+344 PEKEGRG

-365 YHIDKSFVGTLG
+365 YHMDRSIVGTLG
-377 ICTTDFNDCRLSGG
+377 ICTTDFNDCRLSDG
-391 ESRLISY
+391 ESRMISY

-415 YGRWHTRGI
+415 YGRWNTRGI

-436 IPSAILEMFSHEN
+436 IPAAILEMFSHEN

-456 HDPHFK
+456 HDPNFK
-462 FLLSRSVYKSIV
+462 FTLSRSVYKSV
-474 KFLAAQHNKKA
+474 VRYLAAKHNRKA

-494 FRIMMD
+494 FRALVD
-500 SNGRATLAW
+500 SYGRAVLSW
-509 EETIDTLESSARAN
+509 EETVDSLETSAKPD
-523 SYILYMAVGDRDY
+523 SYILYTASDDGDF
-536 DNGTVV
+536 DNGTIVRA
-542 LRKKT
+542 RKT
-547 SVTLDA
+547 TVNLEA
-553 DKVYRFRVTAANR
+553 DKVYRFKVTAANS

-595 LAGPAVKYNDMGMA
+595 LAGPAVKYNDMGLA
-609 TGFDMEEDPGLSYGK
+609 TGFDMAEDPGLSYGR

-630 HLPFLAGNDFN
+630 QLPFLAGNDFN
-641 YTTEHVRAMATMR
+641 YTTEHVRAIATMK
-654 KYSVVSCSS
+654 KYSVASCSS
-663 ECLGMGDVML
+663 ECIGMGDVML

-692 IKRYPSLPTRL
+692 LKRYPSISPMM
-703 KNELRYFNGALIVS
+703 KSELRYFNGALLVS
-717 GSYVGSDNQAPAD
+717 GSYVGSDNQTPAD
-730 SAFMAEVLYTDYQQ
+730 STFLAEVLYTDYVR
-744 KYKDKSDS
+744 KYKDQSDS

-763 DVFRALNEDH
+763 DVYRALNEDH
-773 YASTSSDVLAP
+773 YASTSSDVLQP
-784 IGTAFPAM
+784 LGTAFPAM

-822 DQRGLCMRSVLKF
+822 EQRGLCMRSVLKF

>member
-1 MVKSLNR
+1 MNN
-8 IYSEYVRFLPMVC
+8 VRVLPMVC
-21 GLLTSFVFGNANAQS
+21 GLLTFFTFGNANAQS

-57 IDNGLEGRHL
+57 IENGLDGRHL
-67 AVWAS
+67 SIWAS
-72 HGRYYNP
+72 HGRVYNP
-79 AQCIWKWQRVN
+79 TQGNWKWQRVN

-98 FSQTFVV
+98 FSQTFVI
-105 PYLIPMLE
+105 PYIIPMLE

-126 WQRIET
+126 WQKIEA
-132 VVDNDQTLP
+132 VVDNDQKLP

-147 KWSES
+147 KWMKS
-152 SEPGFGIKK
+152 SEPGFGMPA
-161 DVIIEGD
+161 DVILEGD
-168 APFTM
+168 APFIY
-173 GTAKWSKVRKKKA
+173 GTARWSKVRRKKA
-186 SSVARYSPY
+186 SSIAKYSPY
-195 LQTSG
+195 LPMPG

-211 QNSISDA
+211 QNSIPDA
-218 HYVVVH
+218 HYTVVH
-224 KGVETHFT
+224 KGVKTHFT

-249 FGSGDDNY
+249 FGCGDDNY
-257 VAVDNVSKMK
+257 VTVDNVSNMK

-317 QGTDDYADDINVRPM
+317 QGTDDYADDINVRPL

-339 GSMYV
+339 GSMFA
-344 PDKDGKG
+344 PEKEGKG
-351 VPLEMSLAVHSDAG
+351 VPLELSLAVHSDAG
-365 YHIDKSFVGTLG
+365 YHMDRSIVGTLG
-377 ICTTDFNDCRLSGG
+377 ICTTDFNDCRLSDG

-404 LSQINKDITYK
+404 LSQINKDITCK
-415 YGRWHTRGI
+415 YGRWNTRGI

-436 IPSAILEMFSHEN
+436 IPAAILEMFSHEN
-449 LSDMLYG
+449 LADMLYG
-456 HDPHFK
+456 HDPNFK
-462 FLLSRSVYKSIV
+462 FTLSRAVYKSV
-474 KFLAAQHNKKA
+474 VRYLAAQHNKKA

-494 FRIMMD
+494 FRILVD
-500 SNGRATLAW
+500 SYGRAVLSW
-509 EETIDTLESSARAN
+509 EETVDSLETSAKPD
-523 SYILYMAVGDRDY
+523 SYIVYMASGDGDF

-542 LRKKT
+542 RARKT
-547 SVTLDA
+547 TVNLEA
-553 DKVYRFRVTAANR
+553 DKVFRFKVTAANS
-566 GGQSLP
+566 GGQSMP

-584 RQLLVVNGFHR
+584 RQILVINGFHR
-595 LAGPAVKYNDMGMA
+595 LAGPAVKYNDMGLA
-609 TGFDMEEDPGLSYGK
+609 TGFDMAEDPGLSYGR

-630 HLPFLAGNDFN
+630 QVPFLAGNDFN
-641 YTTEHVRAMATMR
+641 YTTEHVRAIATMK
-654 KYSVVSCSS
+654 KYSVASCSS
-663 ECLGMGDVML
+663 ECIGKGDVIL
-673 SRYRLLDLILGNE
+673 SKYRLLDLILGNE

-692 IKRYPSLPTRL
+692 LKRNPSISPIMRS
-703 KNELRYFNGALIVS
+703 ELRFFPGALLVS

-730 SAFMAEVLYTDYQQ
+730 STFLAEALYTDYVR
-744 KYKDKSDS
+744 KYKDQSDS

-763 DVFRALNEDH
+763 DVYRALNEDH
-773 YASTSSDVLAP
+773 YASTSSDVLQP
-784 IGTAFPAM
+784 LGTAFPAM

-822 DQRGLCMRSVLKF
+822 EQRGLCMRSVLKF

>member
-1 MVKSLNR
+1 
-8 IYSEYVRFLPMVC
+8 MVC
-21 GLLTSFVFGNANAQS
+21 GLLTFFAYGNVNAQS
-36 YFDDSDYY
+36 VFDDSDYY

-51 VSRPNK
+51 VSRPNS
-57 IDNGLEGRHL
+57 IENGLDGRHL
-67 AVWAS
+67 SIWAS
-72 HGRYYNP
+72 HGRVYNP
-79 AQCIWKWQRVN
+79 AQGNWKWQRVN

-98 FSQTFVV
+98 FSQTFVI
-105 PYLIPMLE
+105 PYIIPMLE

-126 WQRIET
+126 WQNIET

-147 KWSES
+147 KWMKS
-152 SEPGFGIKK
+152 SEPGFGMPA
-161 DVIIEGD
+161 DVIQEGD
-168 APFTM
+168 APFIK
-173 GTAKWSKVRKKKA
+173 GTARWSKVRRKKA
-186 SSVARYSPY
+186 SSIAKYSPY
-195 LQTSG
+195 LPMPG
-200 RYAVYVSYQTL
+200 KYAVYVSYQTL
-211 QNSISDA
+211 QNSIPDA
-218 HYVVVH
+218 HYTVVH
-224 KGVETHFT
+224 KGVKTHFT

-239 GTWVYLGTFD
+239 STWVYLGTFD
-249 FGSGDDNY
+249 FGCGDDNY
-257 VAVDNVSKMK
+257 VTVDNVSNMK

-332 MTNWIAG
+332 MTNWLAG
-339 GSMYV
+339 GSMFA
-344 PDKDGKG
+344 PEKEGRG

-365 YHIDKSFVGTLG
+365 YHMDRSIVGTLG
-377 ICTTDFNDCRLSGG
+377 ICTTDFNDYRLSDG
-391 ESRLISY
+391 ESRMISY

-415 YGRWHTRGI
+415 YGRWNTRGI

-436 IPSAILEMFSHEN
+436 IPAAILEMFSHEN

-456 HDPHFK
+456 HDPNFK
-462 FLLSRSVYKSIV
+462 FTLSRSVYKSV
-474 KFLAAQHNKKA
+474 VRYLAAKHNRKA
-485 VIQPLAPHR
+485 VIQPLAPHS
-494 FRIMMD
+494 FRALVD
-500 SNGRATLAW
+500 SYGRAVLSW
-509 EETIDTLESSARAN
+509 EETVDSLETSAKSD
-523 SYILYMAVGDRDY
+523 SYILYTASDDGDF
-536 DNGTVV
+536 DNGTIVRA
-542 LRKKT
+542 RKT
-547 SVTLDA
+547 TVNLEA
-553 DKVYRFRVTAANR
+553 DKVYRFKVTAANS

-595 LAGPAVKYNDMGMA
+595 LAGPAVKYNDMGLA
-609 TGFDMEEDPGLSYGK
+609 TGFDMAEDPGVSYGR

-630 HLPFLAGNDFN
+630 QLPFLAGNDFN
-641 YTTEHVRAMATMR
+641 YTTEHVRAIATM
-654 KYSVVSCSS
+654 KKFSVASCSS
-663 ECLGMGDVML
+663 ECIGMGDVML

-692 IKRYPSLPTRL
+692 LKRYPSISPMM
-703 KNELRYFNGALIVS
+703 KSELRYFNGALLVS
-717 GSYVGSDNQAPAD
+717 GSYVGSDNQTPAD
-730 SAFMAEVLYTDYQQ
+730 STFLAEVLYTDYVR
-744 KYKDKSDS
+744 KYKDQSDS

-763 DVFRALNEDH
+763 DVYRALNEDH
-773 YASTSSDVLAP
+773 YASTSSDVLQP
-784 IGTAFPAM
+784 LGTAFPAM

-822 DQRGLCMRSVLKF
+822 EQRGLCMRSVLKF